1 MKCARQKLKVSADDS
16 TTNRKKVYSVKN
28 RKAARILSL
37 LLCMAML
44 LTLPVSAE
52 STDGTYTE
60 LKYGLRDN
68 EDVRAMQV
76 RLREL
81 GYMSAYPTGGYF
93 DDTAKAVADFQAAS
107 GLKTDKKTASAE
119 MLALLFSDQ
128 AIAKNGVVVPA
139 PTATPASTVQPSQTD
154 APASSSYTKLT
165 YGTRNSSA
173 VRAMQD
179 RLRALGYMSCDST
192 GGYFDATAKAV
203 ADFQAAAGLKVDKN
217 TASAEMQALLF
228 SDKAPAKGGNTP
240 APTTSAPTAAP
251 TDAQPTSAPTAAP
264 SAYTE
269 LRANTSSEAVRAM
282 QARLKALGYL
292 MANPSGG
299 YYSATTSAVEAFQ
312 RAAGLKVQGKVATVE
327 MQQLLFS
334 SSAPSAYAGA
344 AQYADLSYG
353 LNDNDQVRLMQR
365 RLGNLGYFSGTATG
379 NYYSATQRAVS
390 KFLTAVGMRGDGKTA
405 SAAMLKILYSAG
417 APAMG
422 ETYNPDP
429 TAAPTATPAPGAT
442 TPAPSQEPT
451 PTPAPVVY
459 SELKYGVSGNEAVRA
474 MQDRLRALGYMSCA
488 STGGY
493 YTQTRR
499 AIASF
504 LEACYMSGDGR
515 TASAE
520 MQQILFSDRAPKY
533 GEMLNTA
540 SPAPDA
546 TPAPTASAEPTL
558 APAESYTTLTY
569 GMSKNDAVMAAQT
582 RLKAL
587 GFMSCAP
594 TGNYYSL
601 TVDAVKAF
609 QKYAYLPVDG
619 KTITPEMQQILFYT
633 GDLAKLIEER
643 KNAQS
648 DYSNARTDI
657 ILKVGSTGEQV
668 TYMTRRLKEL
678 GYLSGSETDIYS
690 SSVAE
695 AVRWFQNSNG
705 LDADGIAGS
714 ATLTK
719 LYSDN
724 VIDASGSMS
733 GNDDKPIKVD
743 GTPVKPSLSAVK
755 SVDFFSSAADKYFNR
770 KTGTFRDGAYAI
782 VTDVATGISYRVKRV
797 GGYNHTDVEPATA
810 FDTWQMYR
818 IYGEEWAWTRH
829 AVLVTLS
836 DGTTLAGSA
845 NGIPHGES
853 HISGNNMNG
862 HTCIHFLNSR
872 THGSDKVDA
881 AHQSAI
887 RTAASCSVSSVQAK
901 VNAQ

>member
-1 MKCARQKLKVSADDS
+1 M
-16 TTNRKKVYSVKN
+16 KN
-28 RKAARILSL
+28 RKAARIFSV
-37 LLCMAML
+37 LLCLAML

-52 STDGTYTE
+52 SVDGTYAE
-60 LKYGLRDN
+60 LKYGMRDSD
-68 EDVRAMQV
+68 EVRAMQT

-81 GYMSAYPTGGYF
+81 GYMSAYPSGGYF

-107 GLKTDKKTASAE
+107 GFRTNKKTASPE
-119 MLALLFSDQ
+119 MLALLFSDK
-128 AIAKNGVVVPA
+128 AIAKNGTVTPADTPA
-139 PTATPASTVQPSQTD
+139 PTADPTARPAQTD
-154 APASSSYTKLT
+154 APASSYSKLT
-165 YGTRNSSA
+165 YGTRSSSA

-179 RLRALGYMSCDST
+179 RLRELGYMSCDST
-192 GGYFDATAKAV
+192 GGYWGETAKAV

-217 TASAEMQALLF
+217 TASAEMQQLLF

-240 APTTSAPTAAP
+240 APTATPTPAPTEPDAP
-251 TDAQPTSAPTAAP
+251 VEPTTAP

-269 LRANTSSEAVRAM
+269 LRANTSSEAIRAM

-299 YYSATTSAVEAFQ
+299 YYSATISAVEAFQ
-312 RAAGLKVQGKVATVE
+312 KAAGLKVQGKVATVE
-327 MQQLLFS
+327 MQRLLFS

-344 AQYADLSYG
+344 AQYADLKYG
-353 LNDNDQVRLMQR
+353 MDDSDQVRLMQR
-365 RLGNLGYFSGTATG
+365 RLNNLGYFSGTATG
-379 NYYSATQRAVS
+379 NYYSATQRAVA
-390 KFLTAVGMRGDGKTA
+390 KFMTAIGMSGDGKTA
-405 SAAMLKILYSAG
+405 SAAMLKILYTAG
-417 APAMG
+417 APANG
-422 ETYNPDP
+422 EKYNPDP
-429 TAAPTATPAPGAT
+429 TEAPTATPVPDAT
-442 TPAPSQEPT
+442 TPVPSESPT
-451 PTPAPVVY
+451 PSPTPVVY
-459 SELKYGVSGNEAVRA
+459 GELKYGVSGDEAVRC
-474 MQDRLRALGYMSCA
+474 MQDRLRDLGYMSCA

-499 AIASF
+499 AVEAF

-515 TASAE
+515 TACVE
-520 MQQILFSDRAPKY
+520 MQQLLFSDRAPKY
-533 GEMLNTA
+533 GDKLITA
-540 SPAPDA
+540 SPSPDV
-546 TPAPTASAEPTL
+546 TPDPTASTAPTL
-558 APAESYTTLTY
+558 PPADSYTALTY

-582 RLKAL
+582 RLKEL

-601 TVDAVKAF
+601 TVDAAKAF

-619 KTITPEMQQILFYT
+619 KVISVEMQQILFYT

-648 DYSNARTDI
+648 DYSKARTDI
-657 ILKVGSTGEQV
+657 TMKVGSTGEQV
-668 TYMTRRLKEL
+668 VYMTRRLKEL
-678 GYLSGSETDIYS
+678 GYLTGSETDVYS

-695 AVRWFQNSNG
+695 AVRWFQNSNA
-705 LDADGIAGS
+705 LSADGIAGS

-719 LYSDN
+719 LYSDKAL
-724 VIDASGSMS
+724 DASGSMT
-733 GNDDKPIKVD
+733 GNDDKPVKVE
-743 GTPVKPSLSAVK
+743 GTPVKPALSAVK
-755 SVDFFSSAADKYFNR
+755 NVDFFSSEGDKYFNR
-770 KTGTFRDGAYAI
+770 KKGTFRDGAYAI

-845 NGIPHGES
+845 NGMPHGGS
-853 HISGNNMNG
+853 HVDGNNMNG

-887 RTAASCSVSSVQAK
+887 RTAANCSVSSVQSK

>member
-1 MKCARQKLKVSADDS
+1 M
-16 TTNRKKVYSVKN
+16 KN
-28 RKAARILSL
+28 RKAARILSI
-37 LLCMAML
+37 LLCLAML

-52 STDGTYTE
+52 SVDGTYAE
-60 LKYGLRDN
+60 LKYGMRDN
-68 EDVRAMQV
+68 DDVRAMQT

-81 GYMSAYPTGGYF
+81 GYMSAYPSGGYF

-107 GLKTDKKTASAE
+107 GLKTDKKTASSE
-119 MLALLFSDQ
+119 MLALLFSDE
-128 AIAKNGVVVPA
+128 AIAKNGAVTPADTPAPA
-139 PTATPASTVQPSQTD
+139 PTTAPATDSPSQTD
-154 APASSSYTKLT
+154 APAPAYSKLT
-165 YGTRNSSA
+165 YGTRSSSA

-179 RLRALGYMSCDST
+179 RLRELGYMTCDST
-192 GGYFDATAKAV
+192 GGYWGETAKAV

-217 TASAEMQALLF
+217 TASAEMQQLLF

-240 APTTSAPTAAP
+240 APTEPDAPVEP
-251 TDAQPTSAPTAAP
+251 TTAP

-269 LRANTSSEAVRAM
+269 LRANTSSEAIRAM

-299 YYSATTSAVEAFQ
+299 YYSATISAVEAFQ

-344 AQYADLSYG
+344 AEYADLSYG
-353 LNDNDQVRLMQR
+353 TSDSDQVRLMQR
-365 RLGNLGYFSGTATG
+365 RLSNLGYFSGTATG

-390 KFLTAVGMRGDGKTA
+390 AFKTAIGLSGNGKTA
-405 SAAMLKILYSAG
+405 TAAMLKILYSAG
-417 APAMG
+417 APAKG
-422 ETYNPDP
+422 EIYNPDP
-429 TAAPTATPAPGAT
+429 TAAPTATPAPDET

-451 PTPAPVVY
+451 PTPVPVVY
-459 SELKYGVSGNEAVRA
+459 GELKYGVRGNEAVRS

-493 YTQTRR
+493 FTQTRR
-499 AIASF
+499 AIQAF

-515 TASAE
+515 TATVE
-520 MQQILFSDRAPKY
+520 MQQLLFSDRAPQY
-533 GEMLNTA
+533 GDKLITT
-540 SPAPDA
+540 SPSPDV
-546 TPAPTASAEPTL
+546 TPDPTASVEPTTEPTL
-558 APAESYTTLTY
+558 APADSYTALTY
-569 GMSKNDAVMAAQT
+569 GMSKSDAVLAAQA
-582 RLKAL
+582 RLREL
-587 GFMSCAP
+587 GYMSCAP

-601 TVDAVKAF
+601 TVAAVKAF

-619 KTITPEMQQILFYT
+619 KTISPEMQQILFYT

-648 DYSNARTDI
+648 DYSKARTDI
-657 ILKVGSTGEQV
+657 TMKIGATGEQV
-668 TYMTRRLKEL
+668 VYMTRRLKEL
-678 GYLSGSETDIYS
+678 GYLTGSETDIYS

-705 LDADGIAGS
+705 LDADGIAGP
-714 ATLTK
+714 ATLKK

-724 VIDASGSMS
+724 VIDANGSMT
-733 GNDDKPIKVD
+733 GNDDKPVKVD
-743 GTPVKPSLSAVK
+743 GTPVKPALSAVK

-770 KTGTFRDGAYAI
+770 KKGTFRDGAYAI

-845 NGIPHGES
+845 NGMPHGES

-887 RTAASCSVSSVQAK
+887 RAAANCSVSSVQAK

>member
-1 MKCARQKLKVSADDS
+1 M
-16 TTNRKKVYSVKN
+16 KN
-28 RKAARILSL
+28 RKAARILSI
-37 LLCMAML
+37 LLCLAML

-52 STDGTYTE
+52 SVDGTYAE
-60 LKYGLRDN
+60 LKYGMRDN
-68 EDVRAMQV
+68 DDVRAMQT

-81 GYMSAYPTGGYF
+81 GYMSAYPSGGYF

-107 GLKTDKKTASAE
+107 GMKTDKRTASPE
-119 MLALLFSDQ
+119 MLALLFSDK
-128 AIAKNGVVVPA
+128 AIAKNGVVTPADTPA
-139 PTATPASTVQPSQTD
+139 PTTAPATDSPSQTG
-154 APASSSYTKLT
+154 APASSYSKLT
-165 YGTRNSSA
+165 YGTRSSSA

-179 RLRALGYMSCDST
+179 RLRELGYMTCDST
-192 GGYFDATAKAV
+192 GGYWGETAKAV

-217 TASAEMQALLF
+217 TASAEMQQLLF

-240 APTTSAPTAAP
+240 APTATPTPAPTEPDAP
-251 TDAQPTSAPTAAP
+251 VEPTTAP

-269 LRANTSSEAVRAM
+269 LRANTSSEAIRAM

-299 YYSATTSAVEAFQ
+299 YYSATISAVEAFQ

-344 AQYADLSYG
+344 AEYADLSYG
-353 LNDNDQVRLMQR
+353 TSDSDQVRLMQR
-365 RLGNLGYFSGTATG
+365 RLSNLGYFSGTATG

-390 KFLTAVGMRGDGKTA
+390 AFMTAIGLSGNGKTA
-405 SAAMLKILYSAG
+405 TAAMLKILYSAG
-417 APAMG
+417 APAKG
-422 ETYNPDP
+422 EIYNPDP
-429 TAAPTATPAPGAT
+429 TAAPTATPAPDET

-451 PTPAPVVY
+451 PTPVPMVY
-459 SELKYGVSGNEAVRA
+459 GELKYGVRGNEAVRS

-493 YTQTRR
+493 FTQTRR
-499 AIASF
+499 AIQAF

-515 TASAE
+515 TATVE
-520 MQQILFSDRAPKY
+520 MQRLLFSDRAPQY
-533 GEMLNTA
+533 GDKLITT
-540 SPAPDA
+540 SPSPDV
-546 TPAPTASAEPTL
+546 TPDPTASVEPTL
-558 APAESYTTLTY
+558 APADSYTALTY
-569 GMSKNDAVMAAQT
+569 GMSKSDAVLAAQA
-582 RLKAL
+582 RLREL
-587 GFMSCAP
+587 GYMSCAP

-601 TVDAVKAF
+601 TVAAVKAF

-619 KTITPEMQQILFYT
+619 KTISPEMQQILFYT

-648 DYSNARTDI
+648 DYSKARTDI
-657 ILKVGSTGEQV
+657 TMKIGSTGEQV

-678 GYLSGSETDIYS
+678 GYLTGSETDIYS

-695 AVRWFQNSNG
+695 AVRWFQNSNA
-705 LDADGIAGS
+705 LSADGIAGS

-719 LYSDN
+719 LYSDKAL
-724 VIDASGSMS
+724 DANGSMT
-733 GNDDKPIKVD
+733 GNNDKPVKVD
-743 GTPVKPSLSAVK
+743 GTPVKPALSAVK

-770 KTGTFRDGAYAI
+770 RSGTFRDGAYAT

-845 NGIPHGES
+845 NGMPHGES
-853 HISGNNMNG
+853 HIDGNNMNG

-887 RTAASCSVSSVQAK
+887 RSAANCSVSSVQAK

>member
-1 MKCARQKLKVSADDS
+1 M
-16 TTNRKKVYSVKN
+16 KN
-28 RKAARILSL
+28 RKAARIFSV
-37 LLCMAML
+37 LLCLAML

-52 STDGTYTE
+52 SVDGTYAE
-60 LKYGLRDN
+60 LKYGMRDSD
-68 EDVRAMQV
+68 EVRAMQT

-81 GYMSAYPTGGYF
+81 GYMSAYPSGGYF

-107 GLKTDKKTASAE
+107 GFRTNKKTASPE
-119 MLALLFSDQ
+119 MLALLFSDK
-128 AIAKNGVVVPA
+128 AIAKNGTVTPADTPA
-139 PTATPASTVQPSQTD
+139 PTVDPTARPAQTD
-154 APASSSYTKLT
+154 APASSYSKLT
-165 YGTRNSSA
+165 YGTRSSSA

-179 RLRALGYMSCDST
+179 RLRELGYMSCDST
-192 GGYFDATAKAV
+192 GGYWGETAKAV

-217 TASAEMQALLF
+217 TASAEMQQLLF

-240 APTTSAPTAAP
+240 APTATPTPAPTEPDAP
-251 TDAQPTSAPTAAP
+251 VEPTTVP

-269 LRANTSSEAVRAM
+269 LRANTSSEAIRAM

-299 YYSATTSAVEAFQ
+299 YYSATISAVEAFQ
-312 RAAGLKVQGKVATVE
+312 KAAGLKVQGKVATVE
-327 MQQLLFS
+327 MQRLLFS

-344 AQYADLSYG
+344 AQYADLKYG
-353 LNDNDQVRLMQR
+353 MDDSDQVRLMQR
-365 RLGNLGYFSGTATG
+365 RLNNLGYFSGTATG
-379 NYYSATQRAVS
+379 NYYSATQRAVA
-390 KFLTAVGMRGDGKTA
+390 KFMTAIGMSGDGKTA
-405 SAAMLKILYSAG
+405 SAAMLKILYTAG
-417 APAMG
+417 APANG
-422 ETYNPDP
+422 EKYNPDP
-429 TAAPTATPAPGAT
+429 TEAPTATPVPDAT
-442 TPAPSQEPT
+442 TPVPSESPT
-451 PTPAPVVY
+451 PSPTPVVY
-459 SELKYGVSGNEAVRA
+459 GELKYGVSGDEAVRC
-474 MQDRLRALGYMSCA
+474 MQDRLRDLGYMSCA

-499 AIASF
+499 AVEAF

-515 TASAE
+515 TACVE
-520 MQQILFSDRAPKY
+520 MQQLLFSDRAPKY
-533 GEMLNTA
+533 GDKLITA
-540 SPAPDA
+540 SPSPDV
-546 TPAPTASAEPTL
+546 TPDPTASTAPTL
-558 APAESYTTLTY
+558 PPADSYTALTY

-582 RLKAL
+582 RLKEL

-601 TVDAVKAF
+601 TVDAAKAF

-619 KTITPEMQQILFYT
+619 KVISVEMQQILFYT

-648 DYSNARTDI
+648 DYSKARTDI
-657 ILKVGSTGEQV
+657 TMKVGSTGEQV
-668 TYMTRRLKEL
+668 VYMTRRLKEL
-678 GYLSGSETDIYS
+678 GYLTGSETDVYS

-695 AVRWFQNSNG
+695 AVRWFQNSNA
-705 LDADGIAGS
+705 LSADGIAGS

-719 LYSDN
+719 LYSDKAL
-724 VIDASGSMS
+724 DASGSMT
-733 GNDDKPIKVD
+733 GNDDKPVKVE
-743 GTPVKPSLSAVK
+743 GTPVKPALSAVK
-755 SVDFFSSAADKYFNR
+755 NVDFFSSEGDKYFNR
-770 KTGTFRDGAYAI
+770 KKGTFRDGAYAI

-845 NGIPHGES
+845 NGMPHGGS
-853 HISGNNMNG
+853 HVDGNNMNG

-887 RTAASCSVSSVQAK
+887 RTAANCSVSSVQSK

>member
-1 MKCARQKLKVSADDS
+1 M
-16 TTNRKKVYSVKN
+16 KN
-28 RKAARILSL
+28 RKAARILSI
-37 LLCMAML
+37 LLCLAML

-52 STDGTYTE
+52 SVDGTYAE

-68 EDVRAMQV
+68 DDVRAMQT

-81 GYMSAYPTGGYF
+81 GYMTAYPSGGYF
-93 DDTAKAVADFQAAS
+93 DDTARAVADFQAAS
-107 GLKTDKKTASAE
+107 GLKTDKKTASSE
-119 MLALLFSDQ
+119 MLALLFSDK
-128 AIAKNGVVVPA
+128 AVAKNGTVTPADTPVPA
-139 PTATPASTVQPSQTD
+139 PTAAPATDPTVSSAPTD
-154 APASSSYTKLT
+154 APASNYSTLT
-165 YGTRNSSA
+165 YGTRSSSA
-173 VRAMQD
+173 VYAMQD
-179 RLRALGYMSCDST
+179 RLRALGYLTCDST
-192 GGYFDATAKAV
+192 GGYWGETAKAV

-217 TASAEMQALLF
+217 TASAEMQQLLF
-228 SDKAPAKGGNTP
+228 SDKAPSKGGNTP
-240 APTTSAPTAAP
+240 APTATGATEQPTAAP
-251 TDAQPTSAPTAAP
+251 TNVP
-264 SAYTE
+264 SVYTV

-282 QARLKALGYL
+282 QTRLKALGYL

-299 YYSATTSAVEAFQ
+299 YYSATISAVEAFQ
-312 RAAGLKVQGKVATVE
+312 KAAGLKIQGKVATVE

-344 AQYADLSYG
+344 AKYADLSYG
-353 LNDNDQVRLMQR
+353 TSDDDQVRLMQR
-365 RLGNLGYFSGTATG
+365 RLSSLGYFSGTATG

-390 KFLTAVGMRGDGKTA
+390 AFMTAVGLSGNGKTA
-405 SAAMLKILYSAG
+405 TAAVLKILYSAG
-417 APAMG
+417 APAKG
-422 ETYNPDP
+422 ESYNPDP
-429 TAAPTATPAPGAT
+429 TAAPTAAPVPDTT
-442 TPAPSQEPT
+442 TPAPSQEPA
-451 PTPAPVVY
+451 PTPVPVVY
-459 SELKYGVSGNEAVRA
+459 GELKYGVSGNAAVRS

-493 YTQTRR
+493 FTQTRR
-499 AIASF
+499 AIESF
-504 LEACYMSGDGR
+504 LAACYMSGDGR
-515 TASAE
+515 TATVE
-520 MQQILFSDRAPKY
+520 MQELLFSDRAPKY
-533 GEMLNTA
+533 GDKLITA
-540 SPAPDA
+540 SPSPDV
-546 TPAPTASAEPTL
+546 TPDPTASAEPTAEPTL
-558 APAESYTTLTY
+558 APADSYTALTY
-569 GMSKNDAVMAAQT
+569 GMSKNDAVLTAQA
-582 RLKAL
+582 RLKEL

-619 KTITPEMQQILFYT
+619 KTISQEMQQILFYK

-643 KNAQS
+643 KNAEN

-657 ILKVGSTGEQV
+657 TLKIGSTGEQV
-668 TYMTRRLKEL
+668 MIMTARLKEL
-678 GYLSGSETDIYS
+678 GYLTGSKTDVYS

-705 LDADGIAGS
+705 LDTDGVAGPL
-714 ATLTK
+714 TLKK

-724 VIDASGSMS
+724 VIDASGSMT
-733 GNDDKPIKVD
+733 GNDDKPVKVD

-755 SVDFFSSAADKYFNR
+755 SVDFFSSAGDKYFNR
-770 KTGTFRDGAYAI
+770 KTGAFRDGAYAT

-845 NGIPHGES
+845 NGMPHGES

-872 THGSDKVDA
+872 THGTDKVDA

-887 RTAASCSVSSVQAK
+887 KTAANCSVSSVQAK

>member
-1 MKCARQKLKVSADDS
+1 M
-16 TTNRKKVYSVKN
+16 KN
-28 RKAARILSL
+28 RKAARIFSV
-37 LLCMAML
+37 LLCLAML

-52 STDGTYTE
+52 SVDGTYAE
-60 LKYGLRDN
+60 LKYGMRDSD
-68 EDVRAMQV
+68 EVRAMQT

-81 GYMSAYPTGGYF
+81 GYMSAYPSGGYF

-107 GLKTDKKTASAE
+107 GFRTNKKTASPE
-119 MLALLFSDQ
+119 MLALLFSDK
-128 AIAKNGVVVPA
+128 AIAKNGTVTPADTPA
-139 PTATPASTVQPSQTD
+139 PTADPTARPAQTD
-154 APASSSYTKLT
+154 APASSYSKLT
-165 YGTRNSSA
+165 YGTRSSSA

-179 RLRALGYMSCDST
+179 RLRELGYMSCDST
-192 GGYFDATAKAV
+192 GGYWGETAKAV

-217 TASAEMQALLF
+217 TASAEMQQLLF

-240 APTTSAPTAAP
+240 APTATPTPAPTEPDAP
-251 TDAQPTSAPTAAP
+251 VEPTTEPTTAP

-269 LRANTSSEAVRAM
+269 LRANTSSEAIRAM

-299 YYSATTSAVEAFQ
+299 YYSATISAVEAFQ
-312 RAAGLKVQGKVATVE
+312 KAAGLKVQGKVATVE
-327 MQQLLFS
+327 MQRLLFS

-344 AQYADLSYG
+344 AQYADLKYG
-353 LNDNDQVRLMQR
+353 MDDSDQVRLMQR
-365 RLGNLGYFSGTATG
+365 RLNNLGYFSGTATG
-379 NYYSATQRAVS
+379 NYYSATQRAVA
-390 KFLTAVGMRGDGKTA
+390 KFMTAIGMSGDGKTA
-405 SAAMLKILYSAG
+405 SAAMLKILYTAG
-417 APAMG
+417 APANG
-422 ETYNPDP
+422 EKYNPDP
-429 TAAPTATPAPGAT
+429 TEAPTATPVPDAT
-442 TPAPSQEPT
+442 TPAPSESPT
-451 PTPAPVVY
+451 PSPTPVVY
-459 SELKYGVSGNEAVRA
+459 GELKYGVSGDEAVRC
-474 MQDRLRALGYMSCA
+474 MQDRLRDLGYMSCA

-499 AIASF
+499 AVEAF

-515 TASAE
+515 TACVE
-520 MQQILFSDRAPKY
+520 MQQLLFSDRAPKY
-533 GEMLNTA
+533 GDKLITA
-540 SPAPDA
+540 SPSPDV
-546 TPAPTASAEPTL
+546 TPDPTASTAPTL
-558 APAESYTTLTY
+558 PPADSYTALTY

-582 RLKAL
+582 RLKEL

-601 TVDAVKAF
+601 TVDAAKAF

-619 KTITPEMQQILFYT
+619 KVISVEMQQILFYT

-648 DYSNARTDI
+648 DYSKARTDI
-657 ILKVGSTGEQV
+657 TMKVGSTGEQV
-668 TYMTRRLKEL
+668 VYMTRRLKEL
-678 GYLSGSETDIYS
+678 GYLTGSETDVYS

-695 AVRWFQNSNG
+695 AVRWFQNSNA
-705 LDADGIAGS
+705 LSADGIAGS

-719 LYSDN
+719 LYSDKAL
-724 VIDASGSMS
+724 DASGSMT
-733 GNDDKPIKVD
+733 GNDDKPVKVE
-743 GTPVKPSLSAVK
+743 GTPVKPALSAVK
-755 SVDFFSSAADKYFNR
+755 NVDFFSSEGDKYFNR
-770 KTGTFRDGAYAI
+770 RKGTFRDGAYAI

-845 NGIPHGES
+845 NGMPHGGS
-853 HISGNNMNG
+853 HVDGNNMNG

-887 RTAASCSVSSVQAK
+887 RTAANCSVSSVQSK

>member
-1 MKCARQKLKVSADDS
+1 M
-16 TTNRKKVYSVKN
+16 KN
-28 RKAARILSL
+28 RKAARILSI
-37 LLCMAML
+37 LLCLAML

-52 STDGTYTE
+52 SVDGTYAE
-60 LKYGLRDN
+60 LKYGMRDN
-68 EDVRAMQV
+68 DDVRAMQT

-81 GYMSAYPTGGYF
+81 GYMSAYPSGGYF

-107 GLKTDKKTASAE
+107 GLKTDKRTASSE
-119 MLALLFSDQ
+119 MLALLFSDE
-128 AIAKNGVVVPA
+128 AIAKNGAVTPADTPAPA
-139 PTATPASTVQPSQTD
+139 PTTAPATDSPSQTD
-154 APASSSYTKLT
+154 APAPAYSKLT
-165 YGTRNSSA
+165 YGTRSSSA

-179 RLRALGYMSCDST
+179 RLRELGYMTCDST
-192 GGYFDATAKAV
+192 GGYWGETAKAV

-217 TASAEMQALLF
+217 TASAEMQQLLF

-240 APTTSAPTAAP
+240 APTEPDAPVEP
-251 TDAQPTSAPTAAP
+251 TTAP

-269 LRANTSSEAVRAM
+269 LRANTSSEAIRAM

-299 YYSATTSAVEAFQ
+299 YYSATISAVEAFQ

-344 AQYADLSYG
+344 AEYADLSYG
-353 LNDNDQVRLMQR
+353 TSDSDQVRLMQR
-365 RLGNLGYFSGTATG
+365 RLSNLGYFSGTATG

-390 KFLTAVGMRGDGKTA
+390 AFMTAIGLSGNGKTA
-405 SAAMLKILYSAG
+405 TAAMLKILYSAG
-417 APAMG
+417 APAKG
-422 ETYNPDP
+422 EIYNPDP
-429 TAAPTATPAPGAT
+429 TAAPTATPAPDET

-451 PTPAPVVY
+451 PTPVPVVY
-459 SELKYGVSGNEAVRA
+459 GELKYGVRGNEAVRS

-493 YTQTRR
+493 FTQTRR
-499 AIASF
+499 AIQAF
-504 LEACYMSGDGR
+504 LEACYMNGDGR
-515 TASAE
+515 TATVE
-520 MQQILFSDRAPKY
+520 MQQLLFSDRAPQY
-533 GEMLNTA
+533 GDKLITT
-540 SPAPDA
+540 SPSPDV
-546 TPAPTASAEPTL
+546 TPDPTASVEPTAEPTL
-558 APAESYTTLTY
+558 APADSYTALTY
-569 GMSKNDAVMAAQT
+569 GMSKSDAVLAAQA
-582 RLKAL
+582 RLREL
-587 GFMSCAP
+587 GYMSCAP

-601 TVDAVKAF
+601 TVAAVKAF

-619 KTITPEMQQILFYT
+619 KTISPEMQQILFYT

-648 DYSNARTDI
+648 DYSKARTDI
-657 ILKVGSTGEQV
+657 TMKIGATGEQV
-668 TYMTRRLKEL
+668 VYMTRRLKEL
-678 GYLSGSETDIYS
+678 GYLTGSETDIYS

-705 LDADGIAGS
+705 LDADGIAGP
-714 ATLTK
+714 ATLKK

-724 VIDASGSMS
+724 VIDANGSMT
-733 GNDDKPIKVD
+733 GNDDKPVKVD
-743 GTPVKPSLSAVK
+743 GTPVKPALSAVK
-755 SVDFFSSAADKYFNR
+755 NVDFFSSEGDKYFNR
-770 KTGTFRDGAYAI
+770 KKGTFRDGAYAI

-845 NGIPHGES
+845 NGMPHGES

-887 RTAASCSVSSVQAK
+887 RAAANCSVSSVQAK

>member
-1 MKCARQKLKVSADDS
+1 M
-16 TTNRKKVYSVKN
+16 KN
-28 RKAARILSL
+28 RKAARILSI
-37 LLCMAML
+37 LLCLAML

-52 STDGTYTE
+52 SVDGTYAE
-60 LKYGLRDN
+60 LKYGMRDN
-68 EDVRAMQV
+68 DDVRAMQT

-81 GYMSAYPTGGYF
+81 GYMSAYPSGGYF

-107 GLKTDKKTASAE
+107 GLKTDKRTASSE
-119 MLALLFSDQ
+119 MLALLFSDE
-128 AIAKNGVVVPA
+128 AIAKNGAVTPADTPAPA
-139 PTATPASTVQPSQTD
+139 PTTAPATDSPSQTD
-154 APASSSYTKLT
+154 APAPAYSKLT
-165 YGTRNSSA
+165 YGTRSSSA

-179 RLRALGYMSCDST
+179 RLRELGYMTCDST
-192 GGYFDATAKAV
+192 GGYWGETAKAV

-217 TASAEMQALLF
+217 TASAEMQQLLF

-240 APTTSAPTAAP
+240 APTEPDAPVEP
-251 TDAQPTSAPTAAP
+251 TTAP

-269 LRANTSSEAVRAM
+269 LRANTSSEAIRAM

-299 YYSATTSAVEAFQ
+299 YYSATISAVEAFQ

-344 AQYADLSYG
+344 AEYADLSYG
-353 LNDNDQVRLMQR
+353 TSDSDQVRLMQR
-365 RLGNLGYFSGTATG
+365 RLSNLGYFSGTATG

-390 KFLTAVGMRGDGKTA
+390 AFMTAIGLSGNGKTA
-405 SAAMLKILYSAG
+405 TAAMLKILYSAG
-417 APAMG
+417 APAKG
-422 ETYNPDP
+422 EIYNPDP
-429 TAAPTATPAPGAT
+429 TAAPTATPAPDET

-451 PTPAPVVY
+451 PTPVPVVY
-459 SELKYGVSGNEAVRA
+459 GELKYGVRGNAAVRS

-493 YTQTRR
+493 FTQTRR
-499 AIASF
+499 AIQAF
-504 LEACYMSGDGR
+504 LEACYMNGDGR
-515 TASAE
+515 TATVE
-520 MQQILFSDRAPKY
+520 MQQLLFSDRAPQY
-533 GEMLNTA
+533 GDKLITT
-540 SPAPDA
+540 SPSPDV
-546 TPAPTASAEPTL
+546 TPDPTASVEPTAEPTL
-558 APAESYTTLTY
+558 APADSYTALTY
-569 GMSKNDAVMAAQT
+569 GMSKSDAVLAAQA
-582 RLKAL
+582 RLREL
-587 GFMSCAP
+587 GYMSCAP

-601 TVDAVKAF
+601 TVAAVKAF

-619 KTITPEMQQILFYT
+619 KTISPEMQQILFYT

-648 DYSNARTDI
+648 DYSKARTDI
-657 ILKVGSTGEQV
+657 TMKIGATGEQV
-668 TYMTRRLKEL
+668 VYMTRRLKEL
-678 GYLSGSETDIYS
+678 GYLTGSETDIYS

-705 LDADGIAGS
+705 LDADGIAGP
-714 ATLTK
+714 ATLKK

-724 VIDASGSMS
+724 VIDANGSMT
-733 GNDDKPIKVD
+733 GNDDKPVKVD
-743 GTPVKPSLSAVK
+743 GTPVKPALSAVK
-755 SVDFFSSAADKYFNR
+755 SVDFFSSEADKYFNR
-770 KTGTFRDGAYAI
+770 KKGTFRDGAYAI

-845 NGIPHGES
+845 NGMPHGES

-887 RTAASCSVSSVQAK
+887 RAAANCSVSSVQAK

>member
-1 MKCARQKLKVSADDS
+1 M
-16 TTNRKKVYSVKN
+16 KN
-28 RKAARILSL
+28 RKAARIFSV
-37 LLCMAML
+37 LLCLAML

-52 STDGTYTE
+52 SVDGTYAE
-60 LKYGLRDN
+60 LKYGMRDSD
-68 EDVRAMQV
+68 EVRAMQT

-81 GYMSAYPTGGYF
+81 GYMSAYPSGGYF

-107 GLKTDKKTASAE
+107 GFRTNKKTASPE
-119 MLALLFSDQ
+119 MLALLFSDK
-128 AIAKNGVVVPA
+128 AIAKNGTVTPADTPA
-139 PTATPASTVQPSQTD
+139 PTADPTARPAQTD
-154 APASSSYTKLT
+154 APASSYSKLT
-165 YGTRNSSA
+165 YGTRSSSA

-179 RLRALGYMSCDST
+179 RLRELGYMSCDST
-192 GGYFDATAKAV
+192 GGYWGETAKAV

-217 TASAEMQALLF
+217 TASAEMQQLLF

-240 APTTSAPTAAP
+240 APTATPTPAPTEPDAP
-251 TDAQPTSAPTAAP
+251 VEPTTVP

-269 LRANTSSEAVRAM
+269 LRANTSSEAIRAM

-299 YYSATTSAVEAFQ
+299 YYSATISAVEAFQ
-312 RAAGLKVQGKVATVE
+312 KAAGLKVQGKVATVE
-327 MQQLLFS
+327 MQRLLFS

-344 AQYADLSYG
+344 AQYADLKYG
-353 LNDNDQVRLMQR
+353 MDDSDQVRLMQR
-365 RLGNLGYFSGTATG
+365 RLNNLGYFSGTATG
-379 NYYSATQRAVS
+379 NYYSATQRAVA
-390 KFLTAVGMRGDGKTA
+390 KFMTAIGMSGDGKTA
-405 SAAMLKILYSAG
+405 SAAMLKILYTAG
-417 APAMG
+417 APANG
-422 ETYNPDP
+422 EKYNPDP
-429 TAAPTATPAPGAT
+429 TEAPTATPVPDAT
-442 TPAPSQEPT
+442 TPAPSESPT
-451 PTPAPVVY
+451 PSPTPVVY
-459 SELKYGVSGNEAVRA
+459 GELKYGVSGDEAVRC
-474 MQDRLRALGYMSCA
+474 MQDRLRDLGYMSCA

-499 AIASF
+499 AVEAF

-515 TASAE
+515 TACVE
-520 MQQILFSDRAPKY
+520 MQQLLFSDRAPKY
-533 GEMLNTA
+533 GDKLITA
-540 SPAPDA
+540 SPSPDV
-546 TPAPTASAEPTL
+546 TPDPTASTAPTL
-558 APAESYTTLTY
+558 PPADSYTALTY

-582 RLKAL
+582 RLKEL

-601 TVDAVKAF
+601 TVDAAKAF

-619 KTITPEMQQILFYT
+619 KVISVEMQQILFYT

-648 DYSNARTDI
+648 DYSKARTDI
-657 ILKVGSTGEQV
+657 TMKVGSTGEQV
-668 TYMTRRLKEL
+668 VYMTRRLKEL
-678 GYLSGSETDIYS
+678 GYLTGSETDVYS

-695 AVRWFQNSNG
+695 AVRWFQNSNA
-705 LDADGIAGS
+705 LSADGIAGS

-719 LYSDN
+719 LYSDKAL
-724 VIDASGSMS
+724 DASGSMT
-733 GNDDKPIKVD
+733 GNDDKPVKVE
-743 GTPVKPSLSAVK
+743 GTPVKPALSAVK
-755 SVDFFSSAADKYFNR
+755 NVDFFSSEGDKYFNR
-770 KTGTFRDGAYAI
+770 KKGTFRDGAYAI

-845 NGIPHGES
+845 NGMPHGGS
-853 HISGNNMNG
+853 HVDGNNMNG

-887 RTAASCSVSSVQAK
+887 RTAANCRVSSVQSK

>member
-1 MKCARQKLKVSADDS
+1 M
-16 TTNRKKVYSVKN
+16 KN
-28 RKAARILSL
+28 RKAARILSI
-37 LLCMAML
+37 LLCLAML

-52 STDGTYTE
+52 SVDGTYAE
-60 LKYGLRDN
+60 LKYGMRDN
-68 EDVRAMQV
+68 DDVRAMQT

-81 GYMSAYPTGGYF
+81 GYMSAYPSGGYF

-107 GLKTDKKTASAE
+107 GLKTDKRTASSE
-119 MLALLFSDQ
+119 MLALLFSDE
-128 AIAKNGVVVPA
+128 AIAKNGAVTPADTPAPA
-139 PTATPASTVQPSQTD
+139 PTTAPATDSPSQTD
-154 APASSSYTKLT
+154 VPAPAYSKLT
-165 YGTRNSSA
+165 YGTRSSSA

-179 RLRALGYMSCDST
+179 RLRELGYMTCDST
-192 GGYFDATAKAV
+192 GGYWGETAKAV

-217 TASAEMQALLF
+217 TASAEMQQLLF

-240 APTTSAPTAAP
+240 APTEPDAPVEP
-251 TDAQPTSAPTAAP
+251 TTAP

-269 LRANTSSEAVRAM
+269 LRANTSSEAIRAM

-299 YYSATTSAVEAFQ
+299 YYSATISAVEAFQ

-344 AQYADLSYG
+344 AEYADLSYG
-353 LNDNDQVRLMQR
+353 TSDSDQVRLMQR
-365 RLGNLGYFSGTATG
+365 RLSNLGYFSGTATG

-390 KFLTAVGMRGDGKTA
+390 AFMTAIGLSGNGKTA
-405 SAAMLKILYSAG
+405 TAAMLKILYSAG
-417 APAMG
+417 APAKG
-422 ETYNPDP
+422 EIYNPDP
-429 TAAPTATPAPGAT
+429 TAAPTATPAPDET

-451 PTPAPVVY
+451 PTPVPVVY
-459 SELKYGVSGNEAVRA
+459 GELKYGVRGNEAVRS

-493 YTQTRR
+493 FTQTRR
-499 AIASF
+499 AIQAF

-515 TASAE
+515 TATVE
-520 MQQILFSDRAPKY
+520 MQQLLFSDRAPQY
-533 GEMLNTA
+533 GDKLITT
-540 SPAPDA
+540 SPSPDV
-546 TPAPTASAEPTL
+546 TPDPTASVEPTAEPTL
-558 APAESYTTLTY
+558 APADSYTALTY
-569 GMSKNDAVMAAQT
+569 GMSKSDAVLAAQA
-582 RLKAL
+582 RLREL
-587 GFMSCAP
+587 GYMSCAP

-601 TVDAVKAF
+601 TVAAVKAF

-619 KTITPEMQQILFYT
+619 KTISPEMQQILFYT

-648 DYSNARTDI
+648 DYSKARTDI
-657 ILKVGSTGEQV
+657 TMKIGATGEQV
-668 TYMTRRLKEL
+668 VYMTRRLKEL
-678 GYLSGSETDIYS
+678 GYLTGSETDIYS

-705 LDADGIAGS
+705 LDADGIAGP
-714 ATLTK
+714 ATLKK

-724 VIDASGSMS
+724 VIDANGSMT
-733 GNDDKPIKVD
+733 GNDDKPVKVD
-743 GTPVKPSLSAVK
+743 GTPVKPALSAVK
-755 SVDFFSSAADKYFNR
+755 SVDFFSSEGDKYFNR
-770 KTGTFRDGAYAI
+770 KKGTFRDGAYAI

-845 NGIPHGES
+845 NGMPHGES

-887 RTAASCSVSSVQAK
+887 RAAANCSVSSVQAK

>member
-1 MKCARQKLKVSADDS
+1 
-16 TTNRKKVYSVKN
+16 
-28 RKAARILSL
+28 
-37 LLCMAML
+37 ML

-52 STDGTYTE
+52 SVDGTYAE
-60 LKYGLRDN
+60 LKYGMRDN
-68 EDVRAMQV
+68 DDVRAMQT

-81 GYMSAYPTGGYF
+81 GYMSAYPSGGYF

-107 GLKTDKKTASAE
+107 GLKTDKRTASSE
-119 MLALLFSDQ
+119 MLALLFSDE
-128 AIAKNGVVVPA
+128 AIAKNGAVTPADTPAPA
-139 PTATPASTVQPSQTD
+139 PTTAPATDSPSQTD
-154 APASSSYTKLT
+154 APAPAYSKLT
-165 YGTRNSSA
+165 YGTRSSSA

-179 RLRALGYMSCDST
+179 RLRELGYMTCDST
-192 GGYFDATAKAV
+192 GGYWGETAKAV

-217 TASAEMQALLF
+217 TASAEMQQLLF

-240 APTTSAPTAAP
+240 APTEPDAPVEP
-251 TDAQPTSAPTAAP
+251 TTAP

-269 LRANTSSEAVRAM
+269 LRANTSSEAIRAM
-282 QARLKALGYL
+282 QTRLKALGYL

-299 YYSATTSAVEAFQ
+299 YYSATISAVEAFQ

-344 AQYADLSYG
+344 AEYADLSYG
-353 LNDNDQVRLMQR
+353 TSDSDQVRLMQR
-365 RLGNLGYFSGTATG
+365 RLSNLGYFSGTATG

-390 KFLTAVGMRGDGKTA
+390 AFKTAIGLSGNGKTA
-405 SAAMLKILYSAG
+405 TAAMLKILYSAG
-417 APAMG
+417 APAKG
-422 ETYNPDP
+422 EIYNPDP
-429 TAAPTATPAPGAT
+429 TAAPTATPAPDET

-451 PTPAPVVY
+451 PTPVPVVY
-459 SELKYGVSGNEAVRA
+459 GELKYGVRGNAAVRS

-493 YTQTRR
+493 FTQTRR
-499 AIASF
+499 AIQAF

-515 TASAE
+515 TATVE
-520 MQQILFSDRAPKY
+520 MQQLLFSDRAPQY
-533 GEMLNTA
+533 GDKLITT
-540 SPAPDA
+540 SPSPDV
-546 TPAPTASAEPTL
+546 TPDPTASVEPTAEPTL
-558 APAESYTTLTY
+558 APADSYTALTY
-569 GMSKNDAVMAAQT
+569 GMSKSDAVLAAQA
-582 RLKAL
+582 RLREL
-587 GFMSCAP
+587 GYMSCAP

-601 TVDAVKAF
+601 TVAAVKAF

-619 KTITPEMQQILFYT
+619 KTISPEMQQILFYT

-648 DYSNARTDI
+648 DYSKARTDI
-657 ILKVGSTGEQV
+657 TMKIGATGEQV
-668 TYMTRRLKEL
+668 VYMTRRLKEL
-678 GYLSGSETDIYS
+678 GYLTGSETDIYS

-705 LDADGIAGS
+705 LDADGIAGP
-714 ATLTK
+714 ATLKK

-724 VIDASGSMS
+724 VIDANGSMT
-733 GNDDKPIKVD
+733 GNDDKPVKVD
-743 GTPVKPSLSAVK
+743 GTPVKPALSAVK
-755 SVDFFSSAADKYFNR
+755 SVDFFSSEGDKYFNR
-770 KTGTFRDGAYAI
+770 KKGTFRDGAYAI

-845 NGIPHGES
+845 NGMPHGES

-887 RTAASCSVSSVQAK
+887 RAAANCSVSSVQAK

>member
-1 MKCARQKLKVSADDS
+1 M
-16 TTNRKKVYSVKN
+16 KN
-28 RKAARILSL
+28 RKAARILSI
-37 LLCMAML
+37 LLCLAML

-52 STDGTYTE
+52 SVDGTYAE
-60 LKYGLRDN
+60 LKYGMRDN
-68 EDVRAMQV
+68 DDVRAMQT

-81 GYMSAYPTGGYF
+81 GYMSAYPSGGYF

-107 GLKTDKKTASAE
+107 GLKTDKKTASSE
-119 MLALLFSDQ
+119 MLALLFSDE
-128 AIAKNGVVVPA
+128 AIAKNGAVTPADTPAPA
-139 PTATPASTVQPSQTD
+139 PTTAPATDSPSQTD
-154 APASSSYTKLT
+154 APAPAYSKLT
-165 YGTRNSSA
+165 YGTRSSSA

-179 RLRALGYMSCDST
+179 RLRELGYMTCDST
-192 GGYFDATAKAV
+192 GGYWGETAKAV

-217 TASAEMQALLF
+217 TASAEMQQLLF

-240 APTTSAPTAAP
+240 APTEPDAPVEP
-251 TDAQPTSAPTAAP
+251 TTAP

-269 LRANTSSEAVRAM
+269 LRANTSSEAIRAM

-299 YYSATTSAVEAFQ
+299 YYSATISAVEAFQ

-344 AQYADLSYG
+344 AEYADLSYG
-353 LNDNDQVRLMQR
+353 TSDSDQVRLMQR
-365 RLGNLGYFSGTATG
+365 RLSNLGYFSGTATG

-390 KFLTAVGMRGDGKTA
+390 AFKTAIGLSGNGKTA
-405 SAAMLKILYSAG
+405 TAAMLKILYSAG
-417 APAMG
+417 APAKG
-422 ETYNPDP
+422 EIYNPDP
-429 TAAPTATPAPGAT
+429 TAAPTATPAPDET

-451 PTPAPVVY
+451 PTPVPVVY
-459 SELKYGVSGNEAVRA
+459 GELKYGVRGNAAVRS

-493 YTQTRR
+493 FTQTRR
-499 AIASF
+499 AIQAF

-515 TASAE
+515 TATVE
-520 MQQILFSDRAPKY
+520 MQQLLFSDRAPQY
-533 GEMLNTA
+533 GDKLITT
-540 SPAPDA
+540 SPSPDV
-546 TPAPTASAEPTL
+546 TPDPTASVEPTAEPTL
-558 APAESYTTLTY
+558 APADSYTALTY
-569 GMSKNDAVMAAQT
+569 GMSKSDAVLAAQA
-582 RLKAL
+582 RLREL
-587 GFMSCAP
+587 GYMSCAP

-601 TVDAVKAF
+601 TVAAVKAF

-619 KTITPEMQQILFYT
+619 KTISPEMQQILFYT

-648 DYSNARTDI
+648 DYSKARTDI
-657 ILKVGSTGEQV
+657 TMKIGATGEQV
-668 TYMTRRLKEL
+668 VYMTRRLKEL
-678 GYLSGSETDIYS
+678 GYLTGSETDIYS

-705 LDADGIAGS
+705 LDADGIAGP
-714 ATLTK
+714 ATLKK

-724 VIDASGSMS
+724 VIDANGSMT
-733 GNDDKPIKVD
+733 GNDDKPVKVD
-743 GTPVKPSLSAVK
+743 GTPVKPALSAVK
-755 SVDFFSSAADKYFNR
+755 SVDFFSSEGDKYFNR
-770 KTGTFRDGAYAI
+770 KKGTFRDGAYAI

-845 NGIPHGES
+845 NGMPHGES

-887 RTAASCSVSSVQAK
+887 RAAANCSVSSVQAK

>member
-1 MKCARQKLKVSADDS
+1 M
-16 TTNRKKVYSVKN
+16 KN
-28 RKAARILSL
+28 RKAARILSI
-37 LLCMAML
+37 LLCLAML

-52 STDGTYTE
+52 SVDGTYAE
-60 LKYGLRDN
+60 LKYGMRDN
-68 EDVRAMQV
+68 DDVRAMQT

-81 GYMSAYPTGGYF
+81 GYMSAYPSGGYF

-107 GLKTDKKTASAE
+107 GLKTDKRTASSE
-119 MLALLFSDQ
+119 MLALLFSDE
-128 AIAKNGVVVPA
+128 AIAKNGAVTPADTPAPA
-139 PTATPASTVQPSQTD
+139 PTTAPATDSPSQTD
-154 APASSSYTKLT
+154 APAPAYSKLT
-165 YGTRNSSA
+165 YGTRSSSA

-179 RLRALGYMSCDST
+179 RLRELGYMTCDST
-192 GGYFDATAKAV
+192 GGYWGETAKAV

-217 TASAEMQALLF
+217 TASAEMQQLLF

-240 APTTSAPTAAP
+240 APTEPDAPVEP
-251 TDAQPTSAPTAAP
+251 TTAP

-269 LRANTSSEAVRAM
+269 LRANTSSEAIRAM

-299 YYSATTSAVEAFQ
+299 YYSATISAVEAFQ

-334 SSAPSAYAGA
+334 DRAP
-344 AQYADLSYG
+344 QY
-353 LNDNDQVRLMQR
+353 
-365 RLGNLGYFSGTATG
+365 
-379 NYYSATQRAVS
+379 
-390 KFLTAVGMRGDGKTA
+390 GDKLITT
-405 SAAMLKILYSAG
+405 SPS
-417 APAMG
+417 PDV
-422 ETYNPDP
+422 TPDP
-429 TAAPTATPAPGAT
+429 TA
-442 TPAPSQEPT
+442 SVEPT
-451 PTPAPVVY
+451 T
-459 SELKYGVSGNEAVRA
+459 
-474 MQDRLRALGYMSCA
+474 
-488 STGGY
+488 
-493 YTQTRR
+493 
-499 AIASF
+499 
-504 LEACYMSGDGR
+504 
-515 TASAE
+515 
-520 MQQILFSDRAPKY
+520 
-533 GEMLNTA
+533 
-540 SPAPDA
+540 
-546 TPAPTASAEPTL
+546 EPTL
-558 APAESYTTLTY
+558 APADSYTALTY
-569 GMSKNDAVMAAQT
+569 GMSKSDAVLAAQA
-582 RLKAL
+582 RLREL
-587 GFMSCAP
+587 GYMSCAP

-601 TVDAVKAF
+601 TVAAVKAF

-619 KTITPEMQQILFYT
+619 KTISPEMQQILFYT

-648 DYSNARTDI
+648 DYSKARTDI
-657 ILKVGSTGEQV
+657 TMKIGATGEQV
-668 TYMTRRLKEL
+668 VYMTRRLKEL
-678 GYLSGSETDIYS
+678 GYLTGSETDIYS

-705 LDADGIAGS
+705 LDADGIAGP
-714 ATLTK
+714 ATLKK

-724 VIDASGSMS
+724 VIDANGSMT
-733 GNDDKPIKVD
+733 GNDDKPVKVD
-743 GTPVKPSLSAVK
+743 GTPVKPALSAVK

-770 KTGTFRDGAYAI
+770 KKGTFRDGAYAI

-845 NGIPHGES
+845 NGMPHGES

-887 RTAASCSVSSVQAK
+887 RAAANCSVSSVQAK

>member
-1 MKCARQKLKVSADDS
+1 M
-16 TTNRKKVYSVKN
+16 KN
-28 RKAARILSL
+28 RKAARILSI
-37 LLCMAML
+37 LLCLAML

-52 STDGTYTE
+52 SVDGTYAE
-60 LKYGLRDN
+60 LKYGMRDN
-68 EDVRAMQV
+68 DDVRAMQT

-81 GYMSAYPTGGYF
+81 GYMSAYPSGGYF

-107 GLKTDKKTASAE
+107 GLKTDKRTASSE
-119 MLALLFSDQ
+119 MLALLFSDE
-128 AIAKNGVVVPA
+128 AIAKNGAVTPADTPAPA
-139 PTATPASTVQPSQTD
+139 PTTAPATDSPSQTD
-154 APASSSYTKLT
+154 APAPAYSKLT
-165 YGTRNSSA
+165 YGTRSSSA

-179 RLRALGYMSCDST
+179 RLRELGYMTCDST
-192 GGYFDATAKAV
+192 GGYWGETAKAV

-217 TASAEMQALLF
+217 TASAEMQQLLF

-240 APTTSAPTAAP
+240 APTEPDAPVEP
-251 TDAQPTSAPTAAP
+251 TTAP

-269 LRANTSSEAVRAM
+269 LRANTSSEAIRAM

-299 YYSATTSAVEAFQ
+299 YYSATISAVEAFQ

-344 AQYADLSYG
+344 AEYADLSYG
-353 LNDNDQVRLMQR
+353 TSDSDQVRLMQR
-365 RLGNLGYFSGTATG
+365 RLSNLGYFSGTATG

-390 KFLTAVGMRGDGKTA
+390 AFMTAIGLSGNGKTA
-405 SAAMLKILYSAG
+405 TAAMLKILYSAG
-417 APAMG
+417 APAKG
-422 ETYNPDP
+422 EIYNPDP
-429 TAAPTATPAPGAT
+429 TAAPTATPAPDET

-451 PTPAPVVY
+451 PTPVPVVY
-459 SELKYGVSGNEAVRA
+459 GELKYGVRGNEAVRS

-493 YTQTRR
+493 FTQTRR
-499 AIASF
+499 AIQAF

-515 TASAE
+515 TATVE
-520 MQQILFSDRAPKY
+520 MQQLLFSDRAPQY
-533 GEMLNTA
+533 GDKLITT
-540 SPAPDA
+540 SPSPDV
-546 TPAPTASAEPTL
+546 TPDPTASVEPTAEPTL
-558 APAESYTTLTY
+558 APADSYTALTY
-569 GMSKNDAVMAAQT
+569 GMSKSDAVLAAQA
-582 RLKAL
+582 RLREL
-587 GFMSCAP
+587 GYMSCAP

-601 TVDAVKAF
+601 TVAAVKAF

-619 KTITPEMQQILFYT
+619 KTISPEMQQILFYT

-648 DYSNARTDI
+648 DYSKARTDI
-657 ILKVGSTGEQV
+657 TMKIGATGEQV
-668 TYMTRRLKEL
+668 VYMTRRLKEL
-678 GYLSGSETDIYS
+678 GYLTGRETDIYS

-705 LDADGIAGS
+705 LDADGIAGP
-714 ATLTK
+714 ATLKK

-724 VIDASGSMS
+724 VIDANGSMT
-733 GNDDKPIKVD
+733 GNDDKPVKVD
-743 GTPVKPSLSAVK
+743 GTPVKPALSAVK
-755 SVDFFSSAADKYFNR
+755 SVDFFSSEGDKYFNR
-770 KTGTFRDGAYAI
+770 KKGTFRDGAYAI

-818 IYGEEWAWTRH
+818 IYGEECAWTRH

-836 DGTTLAGSA
+836 DGTTLSGSA
-845 NGIPHGES
+845 NGMPHGES

-887 RTAASCSVSSVQAK
+887 RAAANCSVSSVQAK

>member
-1 MKCARQKLKVSADDS
+1 M
-16 TTNRKKVYSVKN
+16 KN
-28 RKAARILSL
+28 RKAARILSI
-37 LLCMAML
+37 LLCLAML

-52 STDGTYTE
+52 SVDGTYAE
-60 LKYGLRDN
+60 LKYGMRDN
-68 EDVRAMQV
+68 DDVRAMQT

-81 GYMSAYPTGGYF
+81 GYMSAYPSGGYF

-107 GLKTDKKTASAE
+107 GLKTDKRTASSE
-119 MLALLFSDQ
+119 MLALLFSDE
-128 AIAKNGVVVPA
+128 AIAKNGAVTPADTPAPA
-139 PTATPASTVQPSQTD
+139 PTTAPATDSPSQTD
-154 APASSSYTKLT
+154 VPAPAYSKLT
-165 YGTRNSSA
+165 YGTRSSSA

-179 RLRALGYMSCDST
+179 RLRELGYMTCDST
-192 GGYFDATAKAV
+192 GGYWGETAKAV

-217 TASAEMQALLF
+217 TASAEMQQLLF

-240 APTTSAPTAAP
+240 APTEPDAPVEP
-251 TDAQPTSAPTAAP
+251 TTAP

-269 LRANTSSEAVRAM
+269 LRANTSSEAIRAM

-299 YYSATTSAVEAFQ
+299 YYSATISAVEAFQ

-344 AQYADLSYG
+344 AEYADLSYG
-353 LNDNDQVRLMQR
+353 TSDSDQVRLMQR
-365 RLGNLGYFSGTATG
+365 RLSNLGYFSGTATG

-390 KFLTAVGMRGDGKTA
+390 AFMTAIGLSGNGKTA
-405 SAAMLKILYSAG
+405 TAAMLKILYSAG
-417 APAMG
+417 APAKG
-422 ETYNPDP
+422 EIYNPDP
-429 TAAPTATPAPGAT
+429 TAAPTATPAPDET

-451 PTPAPVVY
+451 PTPVPVVY
-459 SELKYGVSGNEAVRA
+459 GELKYGVRGNEAVRS

-493 YTQTRR
+493 FTQTRR
-499 AIASF
+499 AIQAF

-515 TASAE
+515 TATVE
-520 MQQILFSDRAPKY
+520 MQQLLFSDRAPQY
-533 GEMLNTA
+533 GDKLITI
-540 SPAPDA
+540 SPSPDV
-546 TPAPTASAEPTL
+546 TPDPTASVEPTAEPTL
-558 APAESYTTLTY
+558 APADSYTALTY
-569 GMSKNDAVMAAQT
+569 GMSKSDAVLAAQA
-582 RLKAL
+582 RLREL
-587 GFMSCAP
+587 GYMSCAP

-601 TVDAVKAF
+601 TVAAVKAF

-619 KTITPEMQQILFYT
+619 KTISPEMQQILFYT

-648 DYSNARTDI
+648 DYSKARTDI
-657 ILKVGSTGEQV
+657 TMKIGATGEQV
-668 TYMTRRLKEL
+668 VYMTRRLKEL
-678 GYLSGSETDIYS
+678 GYLTGSETDIYS

-705 LDADGIAGS
+705 LDADGIAGP
-714 ATLTK
+714 ATLKK

-724 VIDASGSMS
+724 VIDANGSMT
-733 GNDDKPIKVD
+733 GNDDKPVKVD
-743 GTPVKPSLSAVK
+743 GTPVKPALSAVK
-755 SVDFFSSAADKYFNR
+755 SVDFFSSEGDKYFNR
-770 KTGTFRDGAYAI
+770 KKGTFRDGAYAI

-845 NGIPHGES
+845 NGMPHGES

-887 RTAASCSVSSVQAK
+887 RAAANCSVSSVQAK

>member
-1 MKCARQKLKVSADDS
+1 M
-16 TTNRKKVYSVKN
+16 KN
-28 RKAARILSL
+28 RKAARIFSV
-37 LLCMAML
+37 LLCLAML

-52 STDGTYTE
+52 SVDGTYAE
-60 LKYGLRDN
+60 LKYGMRDSD
-68 EDVRAMQV
+68 EVRAMQT

-81 GYMSAYPTGGYF
+81 GYMSAYPSGGYF

-107 GLKTDKKTASAE
+107 GFRTNKKTASPE
-119 MLALLFSDQ
+119 MLALLFSDK
-128 AIAKNGVVVPA
+128 AIAKNGTVTPADTPA
-139 PTATPASTVQPSQTD
+139 PTADPTARPAQTD
-154 APASSSYTKLT
+154 APASSYSKLT
-165 YGTRNSSA
+165 YGTRSSSA

-179 RLRALGYMSCDST
+179 RLRELGYMSCDST
-192 GGYFDATAKAV
+192 GGYWGETAKAV

-217 TASAEMQALLF
+217 TASAEMQQLLF

-240 APTTSAPTAAP
+240 APTATPTPAPTEPDAPVEPTTAP
-251 TDAQPTSAPTAAP
+251 TTAP

-269 LRANTSSEAVRAM
+269 LRANTSSEAIRAM

-299 YYSATTSAVEAFQ
+299 YYSATISAVEAFQ
-312 RAAGLKVQGKVATVE
+312 KAAGLKVQGKVATVE
-327 MQQLLFS
+327 MQRLLFS

-344 AQYADLSYG
+344 AQYADLKYG
-353 LNDNDQVRLMQR
+353 MDDSDQVRLMQR
-365 RLGNLGYFSGTATG
+365 RLNNLGYFSGTATG
-379 NYYSATQRAVS
+379 NYYSATQRAVA
-390 KFLTAVGMRGDGKTA
+390 KFMMAIGMSGDGKTA
-405 SAAMLKILYSAG
+405 SAAMLKILYTAG
-417 APAMG
+417 APANG
-422 ETYNPDP
+422 EKYNPDP
-429 TAAPTATPAPGAT
+429 TEAPTATPVPDAT
-442 TPAPSQEPT
+442 TPAPSESPT
-451 PTPAPVVY
+451 PSPTPVVY
-459 SELKYGVSGNEAVRA
+459 GELKYGASGDEAVRC
-474 MQDRLRALGYMSCA
+474 MQDRLRDLGYMSCA

-499 AIASF
+499 AVEAF

-515 TASAE
+515 TACVE
-520 MQQILFSDRAPKY
+520 MQQLLFSDRAPKY
-533 GEMLNTA
+533 GDKLITA
-540 SPAPDA
+540 SPSPDV
-546 TPAPTASAEPTL
+546 TPDPTASTAPTL
-558 APAESYTTLTY
+558 PPADSYTALTY

-582 RLKAL
+582 RLKEL

-601 TVDAVKAF
+601 TVDAAKAF

-619 KTITPEMQQILFYT
+619 KVISVEMQQILFYT

-648 DYSNARTDI
+648 DYSKARTDI
-657 ILKVGSTGEQV
+657 TMKVGSTGEQV
-668 TYMTRRLKEL
+668 VYMTRRLKEL
-678 GYLSGSETDIYS
+678 GYLTGSETDVYS

-695 AVRWFQNSNG
+695 AVRWFQNSNA
-705 LDADGIAGS
+705 LSADGIAGS

-719 LYSDN
+719 LYSDKAL
-724 VIDASGSMS
+724 DASGSMT
-733 GNDDKPIKVD
+733 GNDDKPVKVD
-743 GTPVKPSLSAVK
+743 GTPVKPALSAVK
-755 SVDFFSSAADKYFNR
+755 NVDFFSSEGDKYFNR
-770 KTGTFRDGAYAI
+770 KKGTFRDGAYAI

-845 NGIPHGES
+845 NGMPHGGS
-853 HISGNNMNG
+853 HVDGNNMNG

-887 RTAASCSVSSVQAK
+887 RTAANCSVSSVQSK

>member
-1 MKCARQKLKVSADDS
+1 M
-16 TTNRKKVYSVKN
+16 KN
-28 RKAARILSL
+28 RKAARILSI
-37 LLCMAML
+37 LLCLAML

-52 STDGTYTE
+52 SVDGTYAE
-60 LKYGLRDN
+60 LKYGMRDN
-68 EDVRAMQV
+68 DDVRAMQT

-81 GYMSAYPTGGYF
+81 GYMSAYPSGGYF

-107 GLKTDKKTASAE
+107 GLKTDKRTASSE
-119 MLALLFSDQ
+119 MLALLFSDE
-128 AIAKNGVVVPA
+128 AIAKNGAVTPADTPAPA
-139 PTATPASTVQPSQTD
+139 PTTAPATDSPSQTD
-154 APASSSYTKLT
+154 APAPAYSKLT
-165 YGTRNSSA
+165 YGTRSSSA

-179 RLRALGYMSCDST
+179 RLRELGYMTCDST
-192 GGYFDATAKAV
+192 GGYWGETAKAV

-217 TASAEMQALLF
+217 TASAEMQQLLF

-240 APTTSAPTAAP
+240 APTEPDAPVEP
-251 TDAQPTSAPTAAP
+251 TTAP

-269 LRANTSSEAVRAM
+269 LRANTSSEAIRAM

-299 YYSATTSAVEAFQ
+299 YYSATISAVEAFQ

-344 AQYADLSYG
+344 AEYADLSYG
-353 LNDNDQVRLMQR
+353 TSDSDQVRLMQR
-365 RLGNLGYFSGTATG
+365 RLSNLGYFSGTATG

-390 KFLTAVGMRGDGKTA
+390 AFKTAIGLSGNGKTA
-405 SAAMLKILYSAG
+405 TAAMLKILYSAG
-417 APAMG
+417 APAKG
-422 ETYNPDP
+422 EIYNPDP
-429 TAAPTATPAPGAT
+429 TAAPTATPAPDET

-451 PTPAPVVY
+451 PTPVPVVY
-459 SELKYGVSGNEAVRA
+459 GELKYGVRGNEAVRS

-493 YTQTRR
+493 FTQTRR
-499 AIASF
+499 AIQAF

-515 TASAE
+515 TATVE
-520 MQQILFSDRAPKY
+520 MQQLLFSDRAPQY
-533 GEMLNTA
+533 GDKLITT
-540 SPAPDA
+540 SPSPDV
-546 TPAPTASAEPTL
+546 TPDPTASVEPTAEPTL
-558 APAESYTTLTY
+558 APADSYTALTY
-569 GMSKNDAVMAAQT
+569 GMSKSDAVLAAQA
-582 RLKAL
+582 RLREL
-587 GFMSCAP
+587 GYMSCAP

-601 TVDAVKAF
+601 TVAAVKAF

-619 KTITPEMQQILFYT
+619 KTISPEMQQILFYT

-648 DYSNARTDI
+648 DYSKARTDI
-657 ILKVGSTGEQV
+657 TMKIGATGEQV
-668 TYMTRRLKEL
+668 VYMTRRLKEL
-678 GYLSGSETDIYS
+678 GYLTGSETDIYS

-705 LDADGIAGS
+705 LDADGIAGP
-714 ATLTK
+714 ATLKK

-724 VIDASGSMS
+724 VIDANGSMT
-733 GNDDKPIKVD
+733 GNDDKPVKVD
-743 GTPVKPSLSAVK
+743 GTPVKPALSAVK
-755 SVDFFSSAADKYFNR
+755 SVDFFSSEGDKYFNR
-770 KTGTFRDGAYAI
+770 KKGTFRDGAYAI

-845 NGIPHGES
+845 NGMPHGES

-887 RTAASCSVSSVQAK
+887 RAAANCSVSSVQAK

>member
-1 MKCARQKLKVSADDS
+1 M
-16 TTNRKKVYSVKN
+16 KN
-28 RKAARILSL
+28 RKAARILSV
-37 LLCMAML
+37 LLCLAML
-44 LTLPVSAE
+44 LTMPVSAE
-52 STDGTYTE
+52 SVNGAYAE
-60 LKYGLRDN
+60 LKYGMRDSD
-68 EDVRAMQV
+68 DVRAMQT

-81 GYMSAYPTGGYF
+81 GYMSAYPSGGYF

-107 GLKTDKKTASAE
+107 GLKTDKKTASSE
-119 MLALLFSDQ
+119 MLALLFSDK
-128 AIAKNGVVVPA
+128 AIAKNGAVTPADTPAPA
-139 PTATPASTVQPSQTD
+139 PTAAPATDPTASPSQTD
-154 APASSSYTKLT
+154 APAASYSKLT
-165 YGTRNSSA
+165 YGTRSSSA
-173 VRAMQD
+173 VYAMQE
-179 RLRALGYMSCDST
+179 RLRALGYLTCDPT
-192 GGYFDATAKAV
+192 GGYWGETAKAV
-203 ADFQAAAGLKVDKN
+203 AAFQAAAGLKVDGN
-217 TASAEMQALLF
+217 TATAEMQELLF

-240 APTTSAPTAAP
+240 APTATATPAPTATDATAAP
-251 TDAQPTSAPTAAP
+251 TSAPA
-264 SAYTE
+264 AYTE
-269 LRANTSSEAVRAM
+269 LRANTSSEAIRAM
-282 QARLKALGYL
+282 QTRLKVLGYL

-299 YYSATTSAVEAFQ
+299 YYSATISAVEAFQ
-312 RAAGLKVQGKVATVE
+312 KAAGLKVQGKVATVE
-327 MQQLLFS
+327 MQQMLFS

-344 AQYADLSYG
+344 AEYADLKYG
-353 LNDNDQVRLMQR
+353 LADNDQVRLMQR
-365 RLGNLGYFSGTATG
+365 RLSNLSYFSGTATG

-390 KFLTAVGMRGDGKTA
+390 AFMTAVGLSGDGKTA
-405 SAAMLKILYSAG
+405 TAAMLKILYSAG
-417 APAMG
+417 APAKG
-422 ETYNPDP
+422 EIYNPDP
-429 TAAPTATPAPGAT
+429 TAAPTATPTPGTA

-459 SELKYGVSGNEAVRA
+459 GELKYGVSGNEAVRS

-499 AIASF
+499 AVEAF

-520 MQQILFSDRAPKY
+520 MQALLFSERAPKY
-533 GEMLNTA
+533 GDKLITT
-540 SPAPDA
+540 SPSPDV
-546 TPAPTASAEPTL
+546 TPDPTASVEPTAEPTL
-558 APAESYTTLTY
+558 APADSYTVLTY

-609 QKYAYLPVDG
+609 QQYAYLPVDG
-619 KTITPEMQQILFYT
+619 KTISQEMQQILFYT

-643 KNAQS
+643 KNAQT
-648 DYSNARTDI
+648 DYSKARTDI
-657 ILKVGSTGEQV
+657 TMKVGSTGEQV

-678 GYLSGSETDIYS
+678 GYLTGSETDVYS

-705 LDADGIAGS
+705 LDADGIAGP
-714 ATLTK
+714 ATLKK

-724 VIDASGSMS
+724 VIDASGSMT
-733 GNDDKPIKVD
+733 GNDDKPVKVD
-743 GTPVKPSLSAVK
+743 GTPVKPALSAVK
-755 SVDFFSSAADKYFNR
+755 SVDFFSSAGDKYFNR
-770 KTGTFRDGAYAI
+770 KTGTFRDGAYAT

-845 NGIPHGES
+845 NGMPHGES
-853 HISGNNMNG
+853 HISDNNMNG

-872 THGSDKVDA
+872 THGTDKVDA

-887 RTAASCSVSSVQAK
+887 KTAANCSLSSVQAK

>member
-1 MKCARQKLKVSADDS
+1 M
-16 TTNRKKVYSVKN
+16 KN
-28 RKAARILSL
+28 RKAARILSI
-37 LLCMAML
+37 LLCLAML

-52 STDGTYTE
+52 SVDGTYAE
-60 LKYGLRDN
+60 LKYGMRDN
-68 EDVRAMQV
+68 DDVRAMQT

-81 GYMSAYPTGGYF
+81 GYMSAYPSGGYF

-107 GLKTDKKTASAE
+107 GLKTDKRTASSE
-119 MLALLFSDQ
+119 MLALLFSDE
-128 AIAKNGVVVPA
+128 AIAKNGAVTPADTPAPA
-139 PTATPASTVQPSQTD
+139 PTTAPATDSPSQTD
-154 APASSSYTKLT
+154 APAPAYSKLT
-165 YGTRNSSA
+165 YGTRSSSA

-179 RLRALGYMSCDST
+179 RLRELGYMTCDST
-192 GGYFDATAKAV
+192 GGYWGETAKAV

-217 TASAEMQALLF
+217 TASAEMQQLLF

-240 APTTSAPTAAP
+240 APTEPDAPVEP
-251 TDAQPTSAPTAAP
+251 TTAP

-269 LRANTSSEAVRAM
+269 LRANTSSEAIRAM

-299 YYSATTSAVEAFQ
+299 YYSATISAVEAFQ

-344 AQYADLSYG
+344 AEYADLSYG
-353 LNDNDQVRLMQR
+353 TSDSDQVRLMQR
-365 RLGNLGYFSGTATG
+365 RLSNLGYFSGTATG

-390 KFLTAVGMRGDGKTA
+390 AFMTAIGLSGNGKTA
-405 SAAMLKILYSAG
+405 TAAMLKILYSAG
-417 APAMG
+417 APAKG
-422 ETYNPDP
+422 EIYNPDP
-429 TAAPTATPAPGAT
+429 TAAPTATPAPDET

-451 PTPAPVVY
+451 PTPVPVVY
-459 SELKYGVSGNEAVRA
+459 GELKYGVRGNEAVRS

-493 YTQTRR
+493 FTQTRR
-499 AIASF
+499 AIQAF

-515 TASAE
+515 TATVE
-520 MQQILFSDRAPKY
+520 MQQLLFSDRAPQY
-533 GEMLNTA
+533 GDKLITT
-540 SPAPDA
+540 SPSPDV
-546 TPAPTASAEPTL
+546 TPDPTASVEPTAEPTL
-558 APAESYTTLTY
+558 APADSYTALTY
-569 GMSKNDAVMAAQT
+569 GMSKSDAVLAAQA
-582 RLKAL
+582 RLREL
-587 GFMSCAP
+587 GYMSCAP

-601 TVDAVKAF
+601 TVAAVKAF

-619 KTITPEMQQILFYT
+619 KTISPEMQQILFYT

-648 DYSNARTDI
+648 DYSKARTDI
-657 ILKVGSTGEQV
+657 TMKIGATGEQV
-668 TYMTRRLKEL
+668 VYMTRRLKEL
-678 GYLSGSETDIYS
+678 GYLIGSETDIYS

-705 LDADGIAGS
+705 LDADGIAGP
-714 ATLTK
+714 ATLKK

-724 VIDASGSMS
+724 VIDANGSMT
-733 GNDDKPIKVD
+733 GNDDKPVKVD
-743 GTPVKPSLSAVK
+743 GTPVKPALSAVK
-755 SVDFFSSAADKYFNR
+755 NVDFFSSEGDKYFNR
-770 KTGTFRDGAYAI
+770 KKGTFRDGAYAI

-845 NGIPHGES
+845 NGMPHGES

-887 RTAASCSVSSVQAK
+887 RAAANCSVSSVQAK

>member
-1 MKCARQKLKVSADDS
+1 M
-16 TTNRKKVYSVKN
+16 KN
-28 RKAARILSL
+28 RKAARILSI
-37 LLCMAML
+37 LLCLAML

-52 STDGTYTE
+52 SVDGTYTE
-60 LKYGLRDN
+60 LKYGMRDSD
-68 EDVRAMQV
+68 DVRAMQT

-81 GYMSAYPTGGYF
+81 GYMSAYPSGGYF
-93 DDTAKAVADFQAAS
+93 DDTARAVADFQAAS
-107 GLKTDKKTASAE
+107 GFRTNKKTASPE
-119 MLALLFSDQ
+119 MLALLFSDK
-128 AIAKNGVVVPA
+128 AVAKNGTVTPADTPAPA
-139 PTATPASTVQPSQTD
+139 PTADPTARPAQTD
-154 APASSSYTKLT
+154 APASYSTLT
-165 YGTRNSSA
+165 YGTRSSSA

-192 GGYFDATAKAV
+192 GGYWGETAKAV

-217 TASAEMQALLF
+217 TASAEMQQLLF
-228 SDKAPAKGGNTP
+228 SDKAPSKGGNTP
-240 APTTSAPTAAP
+240 APTATPTPAPTEPDAP
-251 TDAQPTSAPTAAP
+251 VEPTSAPTNAP

-269 LRANTSSEAVRAM
+269 LRANTSSEAIRAM

-299 YYSATTSAVEAFQ
+299 YYSATISAVEAFQ
-312 RAAGLKVQGKVATVE
+312 KAAGLKVQGKVATVE
-327 MQQLLFS
+327 MQQILFS

-344 AQYADLSYG
+344 AEYADLSYG
-353 LNDNDQVRLMQR
+353 TSGSDQVRLMQR
-365 RLGNLGYFSGTATG
+365 RLSNLGYFSGTATG

-390 KFLTAVGMRGDGKTA
+390 AFMAAVGLSGNGKTA
-405 SAAMLKILYSAG
+405 TAAMLKILYSAG
-417 APAMG
+417 APAKG
-422 ETYNPDP
+422 ESYNPDP
-429 TAAPTATPAPGAT
+429 TEAPTATPVPDAT
-442 TPAPSQEPT
+442 TPAPSESPT
-451 PTPAPVVY
+451 PSPTPVVY
-459 SELKYGVSGNEAVRA
+459 GELKYGVSGDEAVRC

-499 AIASF
+499 AIQSF

-515 TASAE
+515 TACVE
-520 MQQILFSDRAPKY
+520 MQQLLFSDRAPKY
-533 GEMLNTA
+533 GDKLITA
-540 SPAPDA
+540 SPSPDV
-546 TPAPTASAEPTL
+546 TPDPTASTAPTL
-558 APAESYTTLTY
+558 PPADSYTALTY

-582 RLKAL
+582 RLKEL

-601 TVDAVKAF
+601 TVDAAKAF

-619 KTITPEMQQILFYT
+619 KTISAEMQQILFYT

-648 DYSNARTDI
+648 DYSKARTDI
-657 ILKVGSTGEQV
+657 TMKVGSTGEQV

-678 GYLSGSETDIYS
+678 GYLTGSETDIYS

-714 ATLTK
+714 ATLKK

-724 VIDASGSMS
+724 VIDASGSMT
-733 GNDDKPIKVD
+733 GNDDKPVKVD
-743 GTPVKPSLSAVK
+743 GTPVKPSLNAVK
-755 SVDFFSSAADKYFNR
+755 SVDFFSSEGDKYFNR
-770 KTGTFRDGAYAI
+770 KTGAFRDGAYAT
-782 VTDVATGISYRVKRV
+782 VTDVATGISYRIKRV

-845 NGIPHGES
+845 NGMPHGES
-853 HISGNNMNG
+853 HVSGNNMNG

-872 THGSDKVDA
+872 THGTDKVDA

>member
-1 MKCARQKLKVSADDS
+1 M
-16 TTNRKKVYSVKN
+16 KN
-28 RKAARILSL
+28 RKAARILSI
-37 LLCMAML
+37 LLCLAML

-52 STDGTYTE
+52 SVDGTYAE
-60 LKYGLRDN
+60 LKYGMRDN
-68 EDVRAMQV
+68 DDVRAMQT

-81 GYMSAYPTGGYF
+81 GYMSAYPSGGYF

-107 GLKTDKKTASAE
+107 GMKTDKRTASSE
-119 MLALLFSDQ
+119 MLALLFSDK
-128 AIAKNGVVVPA
+128 AIAKNGVVTPADTPA
-139 PTATPASTVQPSQTD
+139 PTTAPATDSPSQTD
-154 APASSSYTKLT
+154 APAPAYSKLT
-165 YGTRNSSA
+165 YGTRSSSA

-179 RLRALGYMSCDST
+179 RLRELGYMSCDST
-192 GGYFDATAKAV
+192 GGYWGETAKAV

-217 TASAEMQALLF
+217 TASAEMQQLLF

-240 APTTSAPTAAP
+240 APTATPTPAPTEPDAP
-251 TDAQPTSAPTAAP
+251 VEPTTAP

-269 LRANTSSEAVRAM
+269 LRANTSSEAIRAM

-299 YYSATTSAVEAFQ
+299 YYSATISAVEAFQ

-344 AQYADLSYG
+344 AEYADLSYG
-353 LNDNDQVRLMQR
+353 TSDSDQVRLMQR
-365 RLGNLGYFSGTATG
+365 RLSNLGYFSGTATG

-390 KFLTAVGMRGDGKTA
+390 AFKTAIGLSGNGKTA
-405 SAAMLKILYSAG
+405 TAAMLKILYSAG
-417 APAMG
+417 APAKG
-422 ETYNPDP
+422 EIYNPDP
-429 TAAPTATPAPGAT
+429 TAAPTATPAPDET

-451 PTPAPVVY
+451 PTPVPMVY
-459 SELKYGVSGNEAVRA
+459 GELKYGVRGNEAVRS

-493 YTQTRR
+493 FTQTRR
-499 AIASF
+499 AIQAF

-515 TASAE
+515 TATVE
-520 MQQILFSDRAPKY
+520 MQQLLFSDRAPQY
-533 GEMLNTA
+533 GDKLITT
-540 SPAPDA
+540 SPSPDV
-546 TPAPTASAEPTL
+546 TPDPTASVEPTL
-558 APAESYTTLTY
+558 APADSYTALTY
-569 GMSKNDAVMAAQT
+569 GMSKSDAVLAAQA
-582 RLKAL
+582 RLREL
-587 GFMSCAP
+587 GYMSCAP

-601 TVDAVKAF
+601 TVAAVKAF

-619 KTITPEMQQILFYT
+619 KTISPEMQQILFYT

-648 DYSNARTDI
+648 DYSKARTDI
-657 ILKVGSTGEQV
+657 TMKIGSTGEQV

-678 GYLSGSETDIYS
+678 GYLTGSETDIYS

-695 AVRWFQNSNG
+695 AVRWFQNSNA
-705 LDADGIAGS
+705 LSADGIAGS

-719 LYSDN
+719 LYSDKAL
-724 VIDASGSMS
+724 DANGSMT
-733 GNDDKPIKVD
+733 GNNDKPVKVD
-743 GTPVKPSLSAVK
+743 GTPVKPALSAVK

-770 KTGTFRDGAYAI
+770 RSGTFRDGAYAT

-845 NGIPHGES
+845 NGMPHGES
-853 HISGNNMNG
+853 HIDGNNMNG

-887 RTAASCSVSSVQAK
+887 RSAANCSVSSVQAK

>member
-1 MKCARQKLKVSADDS
+1 M
-16 TTNRKKVYSVKN
+16 KN
-28 RKAARILSL
+28 RKAARIFSV
-37 LLCMAML
+37 LLCLAML

-52 STDGTYTE
+52 SVDGTYAE
-60 LKYGLRDN
+60 LKYGMRDSD
-68 EDVRAMQV
+68 EVRAMQT

-81 GYMSAYPTGGYF
+81 GYMSAYPSGGYF

-107 GLKTDKKTASAE
+107 GFRTNKKTASPE
-119 MLALLFSDQ
+119 MLALLFSDK
-128 AIAKNGVVVPA
+128 AIAKNGTVTPADTPA
-139 PTATPASTVQPSQTD
+139 PTVDPTTRPAQTD
-154 APASSSYTKLT
+154 APASSYSKLT
-165 YGTRNSSA
+165 YGTRSSSA
-173 VRAMQD
+173 VRVMQD
-179 RLRALGYMSCDST
+179 RLRELGYMSCDST
-192 GGYFDATAKAV
+192 GGYWGETAKAV

-217 TASAEMQALLF
+217 TASAEMQQLLF

-240 APTTSAPTAAP
+240 APTATPTPAPTEPDAP
-251 TDAQPTSAPTAAP
+251 VEPTTAP

-269 LRANTSSEAVRAM
+269 LRANTSSEAIRAM

-299 YYSATTSAVEAFQ
+299 YYSATISAVEAFQ
-312 RAAGLKVQGKVATVE
+312 KAAGLKVQGKVATVE
-327 MQQLLFS
+327 MQRLLFS

-344 AQYADLSYG
+344 AQYADLKYG
-353 LNDNDQVRLMQR
+353 MDDSDQVRLMQR
-365 RLGNLGYFSGTATG
+365 RLNNLGYFSGTATG
-379 NYYSATQRAVS
+379 NYYSATQRAVA
-390 KFLTAVGMRGDGKTA
+390 KFMTAIGMSGDGKIA
-405 SAAMLKILYSAG
+405 SAAMLKILYTAG
-417 APAMG
+417 APANG
-422 ETYNPDP
+422 EKYNPDP
-429 TAAPTATPAPGAT
+429 TEAPTATPVPDAT
-442 TPAPSQEPT
+442 TPAPSEIPT
-451 PTPAPVVY
+451 PSPTPVVY
-459 SELKYGVSGNEAVRA
+459 GELKYGVSGDEAVRC
-474 MQDRLRALGYMSCA
+474 MQDRLRDLGYMSCA

-499 AIASF
+499 AVEAF

-515 TASAE
+515 TACVE
-520 MQQILFSDRAPKY
+520 MQQLLFSDRAPKY
-533 GEMLNTA
+533 GDKLITA
-540 SPAPDA
+540 SPSPDV
-546 TPAPTASAEPTL
+546 TPDPTASTAPTL
-558 APAESYTTLTY
+558 PPADSYTALTY

-582 RLKAL
+582 RLKEL

-601 TVDAVKAF
+601 TVDAAKAF

-619 KTITPEMQQILFYT
+619 KVISVEMQQILFYT

-648 DYSNARTDI
+648 DYSKARTDI
-657 ILKVGSTGEQV
+657 TMKVGSTGEQV
-668 TYMTRRLKEL
+668 VYMTRRLKEL
-678 GYLSGSETDIYS
+678 GYLTGSETDVYS

-695 AVRWFQNSNG
+695 AVRWFQNSNA
-705 LDADGIAGS
+705 LSADGIAGS

-719 LYSDN
+719 LYSDKAL
-724 VIDASGSMS
+724 DASGSMT
-733 GNDDKPIKVD
+733 GNDDKPVKVE
-743 GTPVKPSLSAVK
+743 GTPVKPALSAVK
-755 SVDFFSSAADKYFNR
+755 NVDFFSSEGDKYFNR
-770 KTGTFRDGAYAI
+770 KKGTFRDGAYAI

-845 NGIPHGES
+845 NGMPHGGS
-853 HISGNNMNG
+853 HVDGNNMNG

-887 RTAASCSVSSVQAK
+887 RTAANCSVSSVQSK

>member
-1 MKCARQKLKVSADDS
+1 M
-16 TTNRKKVYSVKN
+16 KN
-28 RKAARILSL
+28 RKAARIFSV
-37 LLCMAML
+37 LLCLAML

-52 STDGTYTE
+52 SVDGTYAE
-60 LKYGLRDN
+60 LKYGMRDSD
-68 EDVRAMQV
+68 EVRAMQT

-81 GYMSAYPTGGYF
+81 GYMSAYPSGGYF

-107 GLKTDKKTASAE
+107 GFRTNKKTASPE
-119 MLALLFSDQ
+119 MLALLFSDK
-128 AIAKNGVVVPA
+128 AIAKNGTVTPADTPA
-139 PTATPASTVQPSQTD
+139 PTADPTARPAQTD
-154 APASSSYTKLT
+154 APASSYSKLT
-165 YGTRNSSA
+165 YGTRSSSA

-179 RLRALGYMSCDST
+179 RLRELGYMSCDST
-192 GGYFDATAKAV
+192 GGYWGETAKAV

-217 TASAEMQALLF
+217 TASAEMQQLLF

-240 APTTSAPTAAP
+240 APTATPTPAPTEPDAP
-251 TDAQPTSAPTAAP
+251 VEPTTVPTTAP

-269 LRANTSSEAVRAM
+269 LRANTSSEAIRAM

-299 YYSATTSAVEAFQ
+299 YYSATISAVEAFQ
-312 RAAGLKVQGKVATVE
+312 KAAGLKVQGKVATVE
-327 MQQLLFS
+327 MQRLLFS

-344 AQYADLSYG
+344 AQYADLKYG
-353 LNDNDQVRLMQR
+353 MDDSDQVRLMQR
-365 RLGNLGYFSGTATG
+365 RLNNLGYFSGTATG
-379 NYYSATQRAVS
+379 NYYSATQRAVA
-390 KFLTAVGMRGDGKTA
+390 KFMTAIGMSGDGKTA
-405 SAAMLKILYSAG
+405 SAAMLKILYTAG
-417 APAMG
+417 APANG
-422 ETYNPDP
+422 EKYNPDP
-429 TAAPTATPAPGAT
+429 TEAPTATPVPDAT
-442 TPAPSQEPT
+442 TPVPSESPT
-451 PTPAPVVY
+451 PSPTPVVY
-459 SELKYGVSGNEAVRA
+459 GELKYGVSGDEAVRC
-474 MQDRLRALGYMSCA
+474 MQDRLRDLGYMSCA

-499 AIASF
+499 AVEAF

-515 TASAE
+515 TACVE
-520 MQQILFSDRAPKY
+520 MQQLLFSDRAPKY
-533 GEMLNTA
+533 GDKLITA
-540 SPAPDA
+540 SPSPDV
-546 TPAPTASAEPTL
+546 TPDPTASTAPTL
-558 APAESYTTLTY
+558 PPADSYTALTY

-582 RLKAL
+582 RLKEL

-601 TVDAVKAF
+601 TVDAAKAF

-619 KTITPEMQQILFYT
+619 KVISVEMQQILFYT

-648 DYSNARTDI
+648 DYSKARTDI
-657 ILKVGSTGEQV
+657 TMKVGSTGEQV
-668 TYMTRRLKEL
+668 VYMTRRLKEL
-678 GYLSGSETDIYS
+678 GYLTGSETDVYS

-695 AVRWFQNSNG
+695 AVRWFQNSNA
-705 LDADGIAGS
+705 LSADGIAGS

-719 LYSDN
+719 LYSDKAL
-724 VIDASGSMS
+724 DASGSMT
-733 GNDDKPIKVD
+733 GNDDKPVKVE
-743 GTPVKPSLSAVK
+743 GTPVKPALSAVK
-755 SVDFFSSAADKYFNR
+755 NVDFFSSEGDKYFNR
-770 KTGTFRDGAYAI
+770 RKGTFRDGAYAI

-845 NGIPHGES
+845 NGMPHGGS
-853 HISGNNMNG
+853 HVDGNNMNG

-887 RTAASCSVSSVQAK
+887 RTAANCSVSSVQSK

>member
-1 MKCARQKLKVSADDS
+1 M
-16 TTNRKKVYSVKN
+16 KN
-28 RKAARILSL
+28 RKAARILSI
-37 LLCMAML
+37 LLCLAML

-52 STDGTYTE
+52 SVDGTYAE
-60 LKYGLRDN
+60 LKYGMRDN
-68 EDVRAMQV
+68 DDVRAMQT

-81 GYMSAYPTGGYF
+81 GYMSAYPSGGYF

-107 GLKTDKKTASAE
+107 GLKTDKRTASSE
-119 MLALLFSDQ
+119 MLALLFSDE
-128 AIAKNGVVVPA
+128 AIAKNGAVTPADTPAPA
-139 PTATPASTVQPSQTD
+139 PTTAPATDSPSQTD
-154 APASSSYTKLT
+154 APAPAYSKLT
-165 YGTRNSSA
+165 YGTRSSSA

-179 RLRALGYMSCDST
+179 RLRELGYMTCDST
-192 GGYFDATAKAV
+192 GGYWGETAKAV

-217 TASAEMQALLF
+217 TASAEMQQLLF

-240 APTTSAPTAAP
+240 APTEPDAPVEP
-251 TDAQPTSAPTAAP
+251 TTAP

-269 LRANTSSEAVRAM
+269 LRANTSSEAIRAM

-299 YYSATTSAVEAFQ
+299 YYSATISAVEAFQ

-344 AQYADLSYG
+344 AEYADLSYG
-353 LNDNDQVRLMQR
+353 TSDSDQVRLMQR
-365 RLGNLGYFSGTATG
+365 RLSNLGYFSGTATG

-390 KFLTAVGMRGDGKTA
+390 AFMTAIGLSGNGKTA
-405 SAAMLKILYSAG
+405 TAAMLKILYSAG
-417 APAMG
+417 APAKG
-422 ETYNPDP
+422 EIYNPDP
-429 TAAPTATPAPGAT
+429 TAAPTATPAPDET

-451 PTPAPVVY
+451 PTPVPVVY
-459 SELKYGVSGNEAVRA
+459 GELKYGVRGNEAVRS

-493 YTQTRR
+493 FTQTRR
-499 AIASF
+499 AIQAF

-515 TASAE
+515 TATVE
-520 MQQILFSDRAPKY
+520 MQQLLFSDRAPQY
-533 GEMLNTA
+533 GDKLITT
-540 SPAPDA
+540 SPSPDV
-546 TPAPTASAEPTL
+546 TPDPTASVEPTAEPTL
-558 APAESYTTLTY
+558 APADSYTALTY
-569 GMSKNDAVMAAQT
+569 GMSKSDAVLAAQA
-582 RLKAL
+582 RLREL
-587 GFMSCAP
+587 GYMSCAP

-601 TVDAVKAF
+601 TVAAVKAF

-619 KTITPEMQQILFYT
+619 KTISPEMQQILFYT

-648 DYSNARTDI
+648 DYSKARTDI
-657 ILKVGSTGEQV
+657 TMKIGATGEQV
-668 TYMTRRLKEL
+668 VYMTRRLKEL
-678 GYLSGSETDIYS
+678 GYLTGSETDIYS

-705 LDADGIAGS
+705 LDADGIAGP
-714 ATLTK
+714 ATLKK

-724 VIDASGSMS
+724 VIDANGSMT
-733 GNDDKPIKVD
+733 GNDDKPVKVD
-743 GTPVKPSLSAVK
+743 GTPVKPALSAVK
-755 SVDFFSSAADKYFNR
+755 SVDFFSSEGDKYFNR
-770 KTGTFRDGAYAI
+770 KKGTFRDGAYAI

-845 NGIPHGES
+845 NGMPHGES

-887 RTAASCSVSSVQAK
+887 RAAANCSVSSVQAK

>member
-1 MKCARQKLKVSADDS
+1 M
-16 TTNRKKVYSVKN
+16 KN
-28 RKAARILSL
+28 RKAARILSI
-37 LLCMAML
+37 LLCLAML

-52 STDGTYTE
+52 SVDGTYAE
-60 LKYGLRDN
+60 LKYGMRDN
-68 EDVRAMQV
+68 DDVRAMQT

-81 GYMSAYPTGGYF
+81 GYMSAYPSGGYF

-107 GLKTDKKTASAE
+107 GMKTDKRTASSE
-119 MLALLFSDQ
+119 MLALLFSDK
-128 AIAKNGVVVPA
+128 AIAKNGAVTPADTPA
-139 PTATPASTVQPSQTD
+139 PTTAPATDSPSQTG
-154 APASSSYTKLT
+154 APASSYSKLT
-165 YGTRNSSA
+165 YGTRSSSA

-179 RLRALGYMSCDST
+179 RLRELGYMTCDST
-192 GGYFDATAKAV
+192 GGYWGETAKAV

-217 TASAEMQALLF
+217 TASAEMQQLLF

-240 APTTSAPTAAP
+240 APTATPTPAPTEPDAP
-251 TDAQPTSAPTAAP
+251 VEPTTAP

-269 LRANTSSEAVRAM
+269 LRANTSSEAIRAM
-282 QARLKALGYL
+282 QTRLKALGYL

-299 YYSATTSAVEAFQ
+299 YYSATISAVEAFQ

-344 AQYADLSYG
+344 AEYADLSYG
-353 LNDNDQVRLMQR
+353 TSDSDQVRLMQR
-365 RLGNLGYFSGTATG
+365 RLSNLGYFSGTATG

-390 KFLTAVGMRGDGKTA
+390 AFMTAIGLSGNGKTA
-405 SAAMLKILYSAG
+405 TAAMLKILYSAG
-417 APAMG
+417 APAKG
-422 ETYNPDP
+422 EIYNPDP
-429 TAAPTATPAPGAT
+429 TAAPTATPAPDET

-451 PTPAPVVY
+451 PTPVPMVY
-459 SELKYGVSGNEAVRA
+459 GELKYGVRGNEAVRS
-474 MQDRLRALGYMSCA
+474 MQDRLRALGYMSCT

-493 YTQTRR
+493 FTQTRR
-499 AIASF
+499 AIQAF

-515 TASAE
+515 TATVE
-520 MQQILFSDRAPKY
+520 MQRLLFSDRAPQY
-533 GEMLNTA
+533 GDKLITT
-540 SPAPDA
+540 SPSPDV
-546 TPAPTASAEPTL
+546 TPDPTASVEPTL
-558 APAESYTTLTY
+558 APADSYTALTY
-569 GMSKNDAVMAAQT
+569 GMSKSDAVLAAQA
-582 RLKAL
+582 RLREL
-587 GFMSCAP
+587 GYMSCAP

-601 TVDAVKAF
+601 TVAAVKAF

-619 KTITPEMQQILFYT
+619 KTISPEMQQILFYT

-643 KNAQS
+643 RNAQS
-648 DYSNARTDI
+648 DYSKARTDI
-657 ILKVGSTGEQV
+657 TMKIGSTGEQV

-678 GYLSGSETDIYS
+678 GYLTGSETDIYS

-695 AVRWFQNSNG
+695 AVRWFQNSNA
-705 LDADGIAGS
+705 LSADGIAGS

-719 LYSDN
+719 LYSDKAL
-724 VIDASGSMS
+724 DANGSMT
-733 GNDDKPIKVD
+733 GNNDKPVKVD
-743 GTPVKPSLSAVK
+743 GTPVKPALSAVK

-770 KTGTFRDGAYAI
+770 RSGTFRDGAYAT

-836 DGTTLAGSA
+836 DGTTLAASA
-845 NGIPHGES
+845 NGMPHGES
-853 HISGNNMNG
+853 HIDGNNMNG

-887 RTAASCSVSSVQAK
+887 RSAANCSVSSVQAK

>member
-1 MKCARQKLKVSADDS
+1 M
-16 TTNRKKVYSVKN
+16 KN
-28 RKAARILSL
+28 RKAARILSI
-37 LLCMAML
+37 LLCLAML

-52 STDGTYTE
+52 SVDGTYAE
-60 LKYGLRDN
+60 LKYGMRDN
-68 EDVRAMQV
+68 DDVRAMQT

-81 GYMSAYPTGGYF
+81 GYMSAYPSGGYF

-107 GLKTDKKTASAE
+107 GLKTDKRTASSE
-119 MLALLFSDQ
+119 MLALLFSDE
-128 AIAKNGVVVPA
+128 AIAKNGAVTPADTPAPA
-139 PTATPASTVQPSQTD
+139 PTTAPATDSPSQTD
-154 APASSSYTKLT
+154 APAPAYSKLT
-165 YGTRNSSA
+165 YGTRSSSA

-179 RLRALGYMSCDST
+179 RLRELGYMTCDST
-192 GGYFDATAKAV
+192 GGYWGETAKAV

-217 TASAEMQALLF
+217 TASAEMQQLLF

-240 APTTSAPTAAP
+240 APTEPDAPVEP
-251 TDAQPTSAPTAAP
+251 TTAP

-269 LRANTSSEAVRAM
+269 LRANTSSEAIRAM

-299 YYSATTSAVEAFQ
+299 YYSATISAVEAFQ

-344 AQYADLSYG
+344 AEYADLSYG
-353 LNDNDQVRLMQR
+353 TSDSDQVRLMQR
-365 RLGNLGYFSGTATG
+365 RLSNLGYFSGTATG

-390 KFLTAVGMRGDGKTA
+390 AFMTAIGLSGNGKTA
-405 SAAMLKILYSAG
+405 TAAMLKILYSAG
-417 APAMG
+417 APAKG
-422 ETYNPDP
+422 EIYNPDP
-429 TAAPTATPAPGAT
+429 TAAPTATPAPDET

-451 PTPAPVVY
+451 PTPVPVVY
-459 SELKYGVSGNEAVRA
+459 GELKYGVRGNEAVRS

-493 YTQTRR
+493 FTQTRR
-499 AIASF
+499 AIQAF
-504 LEACYMSGDGR
+504 LEACYMNGDGR
-515 TASAE
+515 TATVE
-520 MQQILFSDRAPKY
+520 MQQLLFSDRAPQY
-533 GEMLNTA
+533 GDKLITT
-540 SPAPDA
+540 SPSPDV
-546 TPAPTASAEPTL
+546 TPDPTASVEPTAEPTL
-558 APAESYTTLTY
+558 APADSYTALTY
-569 GMSKNDAVMAAQT
+569 GMSKSDAVLAAQA
-582 RLKAL
+582 RLREL
-587 GFMSCAP
+587 GYMSCAP

-601 TVDAVKAF
+601 TVAAVKAF

-619 KTITPEMQQILFYT
+619 KTISPEMQQILFYT

-648 DYSNARTDI
+648 DYSKARTDI
-657 ILKVGSTGEQV
+657 TMKIGATGEQV
-668 TYMTRRLKEL
+668 VYMTRRLKEL
-678 GYLSGSETDIYS
+678 GYLTGSETDIYS

-705 LDADGIAGS
+705 LDADGIAGP
-714 ATLTK
+714 ATLKK

-724 VIDASGSMS
+724 VIDANGSMT
-733 GNDDKPIKVD
+733 GNDDKPVKVD
-743 GTPVKPSLSAVK
+743 GTPVKPALSAVK
-755 SVDFFSSAADKYFNR
+755 SVDFFSSEGDKYFNR
-770 KTGTFRDGAYAI
+770 KKGTFRDGAYAI

-845 NGIPHGES
+845 NGMPHGES

-887 RTAASCSVSSVQAK
+887 RAAANCSVSSVQAK

>member
-1 MKCARQKLKVSADDS
+1 M
-16 TTNRKKVYSVKN
+16 KN
-28 RKAARILSL
+28 RKAARIFSV
-37 LLCMAML
+37 LLCLAML
-44 LTLPVSAE
+44 LTLPASAE
-52 STDGTYTE
+52 SVDGTYAE
-60 LKYGLRDN
+60 LKYGMRDSD
-68 EDVRAMQV
+68 EVRAMQT

-81 GYMSAYPTGGYF
+81 GYMSAYPSGGYF

-107 GLKTDKKTASAE
+107 GFRTNKKTASPE
-119 MLALLFSDQ
+119 MLALLFSDK
-128 AIAKNGVVVPA
+128 AIAKNGTVTPADTPA
-139 PTATPASTVQPSQTD
+139 PTADPTARPAQTD
-154 APASSSYTKLT
+154 APASSYSKLT
-165 YGTRNSSA
+165 YGTRSSSA

-179 RLRALGYMSCDST
+179 RLRELGYMSCDST
-192 GGYFDATAKAV
+192 GGYWGETAKAV

-217 TASAEMQALLF
+217 TASAEMQQLLF

-240 APTTSAPTAAP
+240 APTATPTPAPTEPDAP
-251 TDAQPTSAPTAAP
+251 VEPTTVPTTAP

-269 LRANTSSEAVRAM
+269 LRANTSSEAIRAM

-299 YYSATTSAVEAFQ
+299 YYSATISAVEAFQ
-312 RAAGLKVQGKVATVE
+312 KAAGLKVQGKVATVE
-327 MQQLLFS
+327 MQRLLFS

-344 AQYADLSYG
+344 AQYADLKYG
-353 LNDNDQVRLMQR
+353 MDDSDQVRLMQR
-365 RLGNLGYFSGTATG
+365 RLNNLGYFSGTATG
-379 NYYSATQRAVS
+379 NYYSATQRAVA
-390 KFLTAVGMRGDGKTA
+390 KFMTAIGMSGDGKTA
-405 SAAMLKILYSAG
+405 SAAMLKILYTAG
-417 APAMG
+417 APANG
-422 ETYNPDP
+422 EKYNPDP
-429 TAAPTATPAPGAT
+429 TEAPTATPVPDAT
-442 TPAPSQEPT
+442 TPAPSESPT
-451 PTPAPVVY
+451 PSPTPVVY
-459 SELKYGVSGNEAVRA
+459 GELKYGVSGDEAVRC
-474 MQDRLRALGYMSCA
+474 MQDRLRDLGYMSCA

-499 AIASF
+499 AVEAF

-515 TASAE
+515 TACVE
-520 MQQILFSDRAPKY
+520 MQQLLFSDRAPKY
-533 GEMLNTA
+533 GDKLITA
-540 SPAPDA
+540 SPSPDV
-546 TPAPTASAEPTL
+546 TPDPTASTAPTL
-558 APAESYTTLTY
+558 PPADSYTALTY

-582 RLKAL
+582 RLKEL

-601 TVDAVKAF
+601 TVDAAKAF

-619 KTITPEMQQILFYT
+619 KVISVEMQQILFYT

-648 DYSNARTDI
+648 DYSKARTDI
-657 ILKVGSTGEQV
+657 TMKVGSTGEQV
-668 TYMTRRLKEL
+668 VYMTRRLKEL
-678 GYLSGSETDIYS
+678 GYLTGSETDVYS

-695 AVRWFQNSNG
+695 AVRWFQNSNA
-705 LDADGIAGS
+705 LSADGIAGS

-719 LYSDN
+719 LYSDKAL
-724 VIDASGSMS
+724 DASGSMT
-733 GNDDKPIKVD
+733 GNDDKPVKVE
-743 GTPVKPSLSAVK
+743 GTPVKPALSAVK
-755 SVDFFSSAADKYFNR
+755 NVDFFSSEGDRYFNR
-770 KTGTFRDGAYAI
+770 KKGAFRDGAYAI

-845 NGIPHGES
+845 NGMPHGGS
-853 HISGNNMNG
+853 HVDGNNMNG

-887 RTAASCSVSSVQAK
+887 RTAANCSVGSVQSK

>member
-1 MKCARQKLKVSADDS
+1 M
-16 TTNRKKVYSVKN
+16 KN
-28 RKAARILSL
+28 RKAARILSI
-37 LLCMAML
+37 LLCLAML

-52 STDGTYTE
+52 SVDGTYAE
-60 LKYGLRDN
+60 LKYGMRDN
-68 EDVRAMQV
+68 DDVRAMQT

-81 GYMSAYPTGGYF
+81 GYMSAYPSGGYF

-107 GLKTDKKTASAE
+107 GMKTNKKTASPE
-119 MLALLFSDQ
+119 MLALLFSDE
-128 AIAKNGVVVPA
+128 AIAKNGVVTPADTPA
-139 PTATPASTVQPSQTD
+139 PTTAPATDSPSQTG
-154 APASSSYTKLT
+154 APASSYSKLT
-165 YGTRNSSA
+165 YGTRSSSA

-179 RLRALGYMSCDST
+179 RLRELGYMTCDST
-192 GGYFDATAKAV
+192 GGYWGETAKAV

-217 TASAEMQALLF
+217 TASAEMQQLLF

-240 APTTSAPTAAP
+240 APTATPTPAPTEP
-251 TDAQPTSAPTAAP
+251 DAP

-269 LRANTSSEAVRAM
+269 LRANTSSEAIRAM
-282 QARLKALGYL
+282 QTRLKALGYL

-299 YYSATTSAVEAFQ
+299 YYSATISAVEAFQ

-344 AQYADLSYG
+344 AEYADLSYG
-353 LNDNDQVRLMQR
+353 TSDSDQVRLMQR
-365 RLGNLGYFSGTATG
+365 RLSNLGYFSGTATG

-390 KFLTAVGMRGDGKTA
+390 AFKTAIGLSGNGKTA
-405 SAAMLKILYSAG
+405 TAAMLKILYSAG
-417 APAMG
+417 APAKG
-422 ETYNPDP
+422 EIYNPDP
-429 TAAPTATPAPGAT
+429 TAAPTATPAPDEM

-451 PTPAPVVY
+451 PTPVPMVY
-459 SELKYGVSGNEAVRA
+459 GELKYGVRGNEAVRS

-493 YTQTRR
+493 FTQTRR
-499 AIASF
+499 AIQAF

-515 TASAE
+515 TATVE
-520 MQQILFSDRAPKY
+520 MQQLLFSDRAPQY
-533 GEMLNTA
+533 GDKLITT
-540 SPAPDA
+540 SPSPDV
-546 TPAPTASAEPTL
+546 TPDPTAEPTL
-558 APAESYTTLTY
+558 APADSYTALTY
-569 GMSKNDAVMAAQT
+569 GMSKSDAVLAAQA
-582 RLKAL
+582 RLREL
-587 GFMSCAP
+587 GYMSCAP

-601 TVDAVKAF
+601 TVAAVKAF

-619 KTITPEMQQILFYT
+619 KTISPEMQQILFYT

-648 DYSNARTDI
+648 DYSKARTDI
-657 ILKVGSTGEQV
+657 TMKIGSTGEQV
-668 TYMTRRLKEL
+668 VYMTRRLKEL
-678 GYLSGSETDIYS
+678 GYLTGSETDIYS

-719 LYSDN
+719 LYSDKAL
-724 VIDASGSMS
+724 DANGSMT
-733 GNDDKPIKVD
+733 GNDDKPVKVD
-743 GTPVKPSLSAVK
+743 GTPVKPALSAVK

-770 KTGTFRDGAYAI
+770 RSGTFRDGAYAT

-836 DGTTLAGSA
+836 DGTTLAASA
-845 NGIPHGES
+845 NGMPHGES
-853 HISGNNMNG
+853 HIDGNNMNG

-887 RTAASCSVSSVQAK
+887 RAAANCSVSSVQAK